1 MSKTVMR
8 AISLISVIAIIFT
21 MLPTAF
27 TAFAAETKVQ
37 IENADALATK
47 KDITIGDGYKVR
59 AEDYWCMI
67 HTSDSMRAVYC
78 MEPGK
83 SVESGDKYNEDAANN
98 YLKKVRNPI
107 LDATEIQSL
116 IGRVFLY
123 AYTGKL
129 DTVDSYYRYAA
140 TQLLVW
146 EVLVGQRDIDFNRIS
161 NGYTS
166 VEKLL
171 DNFQNDYAAQIV
183 SGYYYEYEAAI
194 KNHVKSVSFGS
205 RSKSTALITAVKA
218 NSDNTYTFTDK
229 NKVLKDFDAS
239 VTDGSVISKS
249 GNTLKIKAENGKTAV
264 VTLVQ
269 NNVKESG
276 ELTGFLTLTN
286 DSKQT
291 LAELQADPRKYY
303 VAVKGV
309 ENGTL
314 EIVKTSEDGIV
325 ANISFTVTGN
335 GKTYNVETDKNGKI
349 YIPDLAAGEY
359 TVTEVVPVRYEKQQT
374 KKVTVSAG
382 KTASV
387 SFSNT
392 LKTGAIKINKQS
404 EDGVNGDRT
413 FTISGGGKTYTVTT
427 NDEGIAVLSDIP
439 VYDSN
444 NNKIVY
450 TISEKN
456 VPVKYVVPADQTA
469 TLTADVTTSKV
480 FKNTLKK
487 FTAEVIKKD
496 SENGDSQGNASLAGA
511 VYGLYRD
518 GELIDKYTTDEN
530 GYFKTKEY
538 VCGNYT
544 IQEISPSEGY
554 LLDETVYHVGAEPEN
569 YIIENNSIE
578 LTVFEDIIKG
588 KISIIKHSDDGTT
601 QIETPEAGAEFEV
614 YLKSAESYEN
624 AKESE
629 KDYLVCD
636 ENGCAQTKPLPYG
649 TYTIHQTKGWEN
661 TEWIEDFDVIISE
674 NEKEY
679 FYLINDSVLSSLVKI
694 IKKDAETGNI
704 IPVSGIGFKIWD
716 CNNSCYVSQKINY
729 PSETVLDTFY
739 TDATGTLMLPNEL
752 VYEDYELHEV
762 QTAEG
767 YFLGNE
773 AVPFS
778 VDGKEEVITVEKF
791 NVPQKGRISVQK
803 TGDVFASADSASSAY
818 TDENG
823 NVIENPITYTPV
835 FSESGLANAVFQV
848 IASEDIITADGTVR
862 ANAGDIVAELVT
874 DENGYA
880 ETDLIYLGK
889 YEIKEIQAP
898 DGYFMNNEIQSVELT
913 YAGQEVEIRDTVNA
927 GFVNDYQKVEISLEK
942 IMENDDSFNIYGKDC
957 YTNVRFG
964 LFAAEDITAADGTV
978 IPADGLISEINLD
991 ENMTAKFDVQLPF
1004 SKYYVQEIATD
1015 EHYILNDEKYLV
1027 TFEYQGQDIQTVSID
1042 CGQFENILKRG
1053 TVKGLKVNEA
1063 NEPLESALFGLFA
1076 MDCTEFTEENALMT
1090 AKSDDM
1096 GCFSFTDIPFG
1107 EYVIR
1112 ELSAPDGY
1120 VLSKESYP
1128 VAVSENDEIIRI
1140 EIENKPVTV
1149 EISKRNAEG
1158 NELKGAQMQ
1167 LVDDKGTIVDEWT
1180 SDGTN
1185 HIVTKL
1191 PAGKYILKE
1200 TAAPEG
1206 YMLATDICFEVLVD
1220 GTVIVDGI
1228 ETTAV
1233 SENGNPLIVMI
1244 DEAVPKEIPQ
1254 DTPHTGDSRS
1264 NTAAWLM
1271 IAGGLAGLC
1280 ALLISHK
1287 IQKRKELERIRTE
1300 EIRKASEC
1308 PDFIEKNED

>member
-1 MSKTVMR
+1 MKKIRIR
-8 AISLISVIAIIFT
+8 ALSLITLFALFVT
-21 MLPTAF
+21 MLPTG
-27 TAFAAETKVQ
+27 FAVSAAYEAKIQ
-37 IENADALATK
+37 IENANELGIK
-47 KDITIGDGYKVR
+47 KDLIIGNGYRINK
-59 AEDYWCMI
+59 ADYWTMI
-67 HTSDSMRAVYC
+67 HTADSMKAVYC
-78 MEPGK
+78 LEAGAHV
-83 SVESGDKYNEDAANN
+83 SSGDSYTEDSAKEYLNN
-98 YLKKVRNPI
+98 VKNDTLNS
-107 LDATEIQSL
+107 DEIGIVL
-116 IGRVFLY
+116 GEVFLY
-123 AYTGKL
+123 AFTGELTSVEAYYKYT
-129 DTVDSYYRYAA
+129 A

-146 EVLVGQRDIDFNRIS
+146 EALVGQRDINFNRVD

-171 DNFQNDYAAQIV
+171 DNFQSDYAAQIV
-183 SGYYYEYEAAI
+183 SGYYYEYEADI
-194 KNHVKSVSFGS
+194 KEH
-205 RSKSTALITAVKA
+205 SKSISFAKSTTSSAKKNAVQA
-218 NSDNTYTFTDK
+218 NSDGTYTFTDK
-229 NKVLKDFDAS
+229 NNVLSDFDAA

-249 GNTLKIKAENGKTAV
+249 GNALKIKADSGKTAV
-264 VTLVQ
+264 VTLTQ

-276 ELTGFLTLTN
+276 ELTGFLTLTS

-291 LAELQADPRKYY
+291 LAELKADPRKYY
-303 VAVKGV
+303 AAVKGV

-314 EIVKTSEDGIV
+314 EIIKTSEDGIV
-325 ANISFTVTGN
+325 ADIEFIVLGN
-335 GKTYNVETDKNGKI
+335 GKTYKVKTDRNGKI
-349 YIPDLAAGEY
+349 NIPDLAAGEY
-359 TVTEVVPVRYEKQQT
+359 TVTEVVPARYEKQQT

-404 EDGVNGDRT
+404 EDGENGGRT

-427 NDEGIAVLSDIP
+427 NGEGTAVLSDIP
-439 VYDSN
+439 VYDKD
-444 NNKIVY
+444 NKKIAY

-469 TLTADVTTSKV
+469 TLTADSTASKT
-480 FKNTLKK
+480 FKNALKK

-496 SENGDSQGNASLAGA
+496 SENGDPQGNASLAGA

-518 GELIDKYTTDEN
+518 GELINTYTTDEK
-530 GYFKTKEY
+530 GYFKTREY

-554 LLDETVYHVGAEPEN
+554 RLDPTVYSIGAEAEN
-569 YIIENNSIE
+569 YTIESNLISVNV
-578 LTVFEDIIKG
+578 TEDVIKG

-614 YLKSAESYEN
+614 YLKSSGSYES
-624 AKESE
+624 AKDSE

-636 ENGCAQTKPLPYG
+636 ENDFAATKTLLYG
-649 TYTIHQTKGWEN
+649 TYTVHQTKGWEN

-674 NEKEY
+674 SEKEY
-679 FYLINDSVLSSLVKI
+679 FYLINDAVLTSYVRI
-694 IKKDAETGNI
+694 VKKDAETGNL
-704 IPVSGIGFKIWD
+704 IPVSGIGFKVWD
-716 CNNSCYVSQKINY
+716 CKNSRYVEQKINY
-729 PSETVLDTFY
+729 PSEMILDVFY
-739 TDATGTLMLPNEL
+739 TDESGTLTLPNEL
-752 VYEDYELHEV
+752 VYGDYKLHEV

-767 YFLGNE
+767 YFLGSE
-773 AVPFS
+773 AVPFT

-803 TGDVFASADSASSAY
+803 TGNTFVSAAVSSSAY

-823 NVIENPITYTPV
+823 NVIESPVTYTPV
-835 FSESGLANAVFQV
+835 FSESGLANAVFQI
-848 IASEDIITADGTVR
+848 IAGEDIITADGTVR
-862 ANAGDIVAELVT
+862 ANAGDIVAEIAT

-880 ETDLIYLGK
+880 ETDPLYLGK

-898 DGYFMNNEIQSVELT
+898 DGYVLNGESQFIELT
-913 YAGQEVEIRDTVNA
+913 YAGQEVEIRDTVNIS
-927 GFVNDYQKVEISLEK
+927 FVNEYQRAEISLEK
-942 IMENDDSFNIYGKDC
+942 IMENDESFNIYGKDC

-964 LFAAEDITAADGTV
+964 LFAAEDLTAADGTV
-978 IPADGLISEINLD
+978 IPADGLISEISLD
-991 ENMTAKFDVQLPF
+991 ENMTVKFDVQLPF
-1004 SKYYVQEIATD
+1004 GKYYVQEIGTD
-1015 EHYILNDEKYLV
+1015 EHYVLNGEKYLV

-1042 CGQFENILKRG
+1042 CGTFENRLKRG
-1053 TVKGLKVNEA
+1053 KIEGIKTNESGG
-1063 NEPLESALFGLFA
+1063 PLENALFGLFA

-1090 AKSDDM
+1090 AKSDDK
-1096 GCFSFTDIPFG
+1096 GCFSFADIPFG

-1120 VLSKESYP
+1120 ILSDESYP
-1128 VAVSENDEIIRI
+1128 VTISENDEIIRI

-1149 EISKRNAEG
+1149 EIPKRDADG

-1167 LVDDKGTIVDEWT
+1167 LLNSNGKVIEQWV

-1185 HIVTKL
+1185 HIVAKL
-1191 PAGKYILKE
+1191 SAGKYILKE

-1206 YMLATDICFEVLVD
+1206 YILATDICFEVLND
-1220 GTVIVDGI
+1220 GTVKVDGA

-1244 DEAVPKEIPQ
+1244 DEAEQKELPQ

-1271 IAGGLAGLC
+1271 IAGGLSGLC
-1280 ALLISHK
+1280 AMLVSCK
-1287 IQKRKELERIRTE
+1287 IRKRKELERIRTE

-1308 PDFIEKNED
+1308 PDFIDKD

>member
-1 MSKTVMR
+1 MKKIRIR
-8 AISLISVIAIIFT
+8 ALSLITLFALFVT
-21 MLPTAF
+21 MLPTG
-27 TAFAAETKVQ
+27 FAVSAAYETKIQ
-37 IENADALATK
+37 IENANELGIK
-47 KDITIGDGYKVR
+47 KDLIIGNGYRINK
-59 AEDYWCMI
+59 ADYWTMI
-67 HTSDSMRAVYC
+67 HTADSMKAVYC
-78 MEPGK
+78 LEAGAHV
-83 SVESGDKYNEDAANN
+83 SSGDSYTEDSAKEYLNN
-98 YLKKVRNPI
+98 VKNDTLNS
-107 LDATEIQSL
+107 DEIGIVL
-116 IGRVFLY
+116 GEVFLY
-123 AYTGKL
+123 AFTGELTSVEAYYKYT
-129 DTVDSYYRYAA
+129 A

-146 EVLVGQRDIDFNRIS
+146 EALVGQRDINFNRVD

-171 DNFQNDYAAQIV
+171 DNFQSDYAAQIV
-183 SGYYYEYEAAI
+183 SGYYYEYEADI
-194 KNHVKSVSFGS
+194 KEH
-205 RSKSTALITAVKA
+205 SKSISFAKSTTSSAKKNAVQA
-218 NSDNTYTFTDK
+218 NSDGTYTFTDK
-229 NKVLKDFDAS
+229 NNVLSDFDAA

-249 GNTLKIKAENGKTAV
+249 GNALKIKADSGKTAV
-264 VTLVQ
+264 VTLTQ

-276 ELTGFLTLTN
+276 ELTGFLTLTS

-291 LAELQADPRKYY
+291 LAELKADPRKYY
-303 VAVKGV
+303 AAVKGV

-314 EIVKTSEDGIV
+314 EIIKTSEDGIV
-325 ANISFTVTGN
+325 ADIEFIVLGN
-335 GKTYNVETDKNGKI
+335 GKTYKVKTDRNGKI
-349 YIPDLAAGEY
+349 NIPDLAAGEY
-359 TVTEVVPVRYEKQQT
+359 TVTEVVPARYEKQQT

-404 EDGVNGDRT
+404 EDGENGGRT

-427 NDEGIAVLSDIP
+427 NGEGTAVLSDIP
-439 VYDSN
+439 VYDKD
-444 NNKIVY
+444 NKKIAY

-469 TLTADVTTSKV
+469 TLTADSTASKT
-480 FKNTLKK
+480 FKNALKK

-496 SENGDSQGNASLAGA
+496 SENGDPQGNASLAGA

-518 GELIDKYTTDEN
+518 GELIDTYTTDEK
-530 GYFKTKEY
+530 GYFKTREY

-554 LLDETVYHVGAEPEN
+554 RLDPTVYSVGAEAEN

-614 YLKSAESYEN
+614 YLKSSGSYES
-624 AKESE
+624 AKDSE
-629 KDYLVCD
+629 RDYLVCD
-636 ENGCAQTKPLPYG
+636 ENGFAATKTLPYG
-649 TYTIHQTKGWEN
+649 TYTVHQTKGWEN

-679 FYLINDSVLSSLVKI
+679 FYLINDAVLTSYVRI
-694 IKKDAETGNI
+694 VKKDAETGNL
-704 IPVSGIGFKIWD
+704 IPVSGIGFKVWD
-716 CNNSCYVSQKINY
+716 CKNSRYVEQKINY
-729 PSETVLDTFY
+729 PTEMILDVFY
-739 TDATGTLMLPNEL
+739 TDESGTLTLPNEL
-752 VYEDYELHEV
+752 VYGDYELHEV

-767 YFLGNE
+767 YFLGSE
-773 AVPFS
+773 AVPFT

-803 TGDVFASADSASSAY
+803 TGNTFVSAAVSSSAY

-823 NVIENPITYTPV
+823 NVIESPVTYTPV
-835 FSESGLANAVFQV
+835 FSESGLANAVFQI
-848 IASEDIITADGTVR
+848 IAGEDIITADGTVR
-862 ANAGDIVAELVT
+862 ANAGDIVAEIAT

-880 ETDLIYLGK
+880 ETDPLYLGK

-898 DGYFMNNEIQSVELT
+898 DGYVLNGESQFIELT

-927 GFVNDYQKVEISLEK
+927 EFFNEYQGVEITLSKL
-942 IMENDDSFNIYGKDC
+942 MEQDELFNIGNSDE

-964 LFAAEDITAADGTV
+964 LFAAEDLTAADGTV
-978 IPADGLISEINLD
+978 IPADGLISEISLD

-1004 SKYYVQEIATD
+1004 GKYYVQEIGTD
-1015 EHYILNDEKYLV
+1015 EHYVLNGEKYLV

-1042 CGQFENILKRG
+1042 CGTFENRLKRG
-1053 TVKGLKVNEA
+1053 KIEGIKTNESGG
-1063 NEPLESALFGLFA
+1063 PLENALFGLFA

-1090 AKSDDM
+1090 AKSDDK
-1096 GCFSFTDIPFG
+1096 GCFSFADIPFG

-1120 VLSKESYP
+1120 ILSDESYP
-1128 VAVSENDEIIRI
+1128 VTVSENDEIIRI

-1149 EISKRNAEG
+1149 EISKRDADG

-1167 LVDDKGTIVDEWT
+1167 LLDDKGTVVDEWT

-1185 HIVTKL
+1185 PVSYTHLTL
-1191 PAGKYILKE
+1191 PTILR
-1200 TAAPEG
+1200 
-1206 YMLATDICFEVLVD
+1206 V
-1220 GTVIVDGI
+1220 
-1228 ETTAV
+1228 
-1233 SENGNPLIVMI
+1233 
-1244 DEAVPKEIPQ
+1244 
-1254 DTPHTGDSRS
+1254 
-1264 NTAAWLM
+1264 
-1271 IAGGLAGLC
+1271 
-1280 ALLISHK
+1280 
-1287 IQKRKELERIRTE
+1287 
-1300 EIRKASEC
+1300 
-1308 PDFIEKNED
+1308 

>member
-1 MSKTVMR
+1 MKKIRIR
-8 AISLISVIAIIFT
+8 ALSLITLFALLVT
-21 MLPTAF
+21 MLPTG
-27 TAFAAETKVQ
+27 FAVSAAYETKIQ
-37 IENADALATK
+37 IENANELGIK
-47 KDITIGDGYKVR
+47 KDLIIGNGYRINK
-59 AEDYWCMI
+59 ADYWTMI
-67 HTSDSMRAVYC
+67 HTVDSMKAVYC
-78 MEPGK
+78 LEAGAHV
-83 SVESGDKYNEDAANN
+83 SSGDSYTEDSANKYLESLATAE
-98 YLKKVRNPI
+98 
-107 LDATEIQSL
+107 LDADDIRNL

-123 AYTGKL
+123 AFTGELTSVEAYYKYT
-129 DTVDSYYRYAA
+129 A

-146 EVLVGQRDIDFNRIS
+146 EALVGQRDINFNRVD

-171 DNFQNDYAAQIV
+171 DNFQSDYAAQIV
-183 SGYYYEYEAAI
+183 SGYYYEYEADI
-194 KNHVKSVSFGS
+194 KEH
-205 RSKSTALITAVKA
+205 SKSISFAKSTTSSAKKNAVQA
-218 NSDNTYTFTDK
+218 NSDGTYTFTDK
-229 NKVLKDFDAS
+229 NNVLSDFDAA

-249 GNTLKIKAENGKTAV
+249 GNALKIKADSGKTAV
-264 VTLVQ
+264 VTLTQ

-276 ELTGFLTLTN
+276 ELTGFLTLTS

-291 LAELQADPRKYY
+291 LAELKADPRKYY
-303 VAVKGV
+303 AAVKGV

-314 EIVKTSEDGIV
+314 EIIKTSEDGIV
-325 ANISFTVTGN
+325 ADIEFIVLGN
-335 GKTYNVETDKNGKI
+335 GKTYKVKTDRNGKI
-349 YIPDLAAGEY
+349 NIPDLAAGEY
-359 TVTEVVPVRYEKQQT
+359 TVTEVVPARYEKQQT

-404 EDGVNGDRT
+404 EDGENGGRT

-427 NDEGIAVLSDIP
+427 NGEGTAVLSDIP
-439 VYDSN
+439 VYDKD
-444 NNKIVY
+444 NKKIAY

-469 TLTADVTTSKV
+469 TLTADSTASKT
-480 FKNTLKK
+480 FKNALKK

-496 SENGDSQGNASLAGA
+496 SENGDLQGNASLAGA

-518 GELIDKYTTDEN
+518 GELINTYTTDEK
-530 GYFKTKEY
+530 GYFKTREY

-554 LLDETVYHVGAEPEN
+554 RLDPTVYSIGAEAEN
-569 YIIENNSIE
+569 YTIESNLISVNV
-578 LTVFEDIIKG
+578 TEDVIKG

-614 YLKSAESYEN
+614 YLKSSGSYES
-624 AKESE
+624 AKDSE
-629 KDYLVCD
+629 RDYLVCD
-636 ENGCAQTKPLPYG
+636 ENGFAATKTLPYG
-649 TYTIHQTKGWEN
+649 TYTVHQTKGWEN

-674 NEKEY
+674 SEKEY
-679 FYLINDSVLSSLVKI
+679 FYLINDAVLTSYVRI
-694 IKKDAETGNI
+694 VKKDAETGNL
-704 IPVSGIGFKIWD
+704 IPVSGIGFKVWD
-716 CNNSCYVSQKINY
+716 CKNSRYVEQKINY
-729 PSETVLDTFY
+729 PSEMILDVFY
-739 TDATGTLMLPNEL
+739 TDESGTLTLPNEL
-752 VYEDYELHEV
+752 VYGDYKLHEV

-767 YFLGNE
+767 YFLGSE
-773 AVPFS
+773 AVPFT

-803 TGDVFASADSASSAY
+803 TGNTFVSAAVSSSAY

-823 NVIENPITYTPV
+823 NVIESPVTYTPV
-835 FSESGLANAVFQV
+835 FSESGLANAVFQI
-848 IASEDIITADGTVR
+848 IAGEDIITADGTVR
-862 ANAGDIVAELVT
+862 ANAGDIVAEIAT

-880 ETDLIYLGK
+880 ETDPLYLGK

-898 DGYFMNNEIQSVELT
+898 DGYVLNGESQFIELT
-913 YAGQEVEIRDTVNA
+913 YAGQEVEIRDTVNIS
-927 GFVNDYQKVEISLEK
+927 FVNEYQRAEISLEK
-942 IMENDDSFNIYGKDC
+942 IMENDESFNIYGKDC

-964 LFAAEDITAADGTV
+964 LFAAEDLTAADGTV
-978 IPADGLISEINLD
+978 IPADGLISEISLD
-991 ENMTAKFDVQLPF
+991 ENMTVKFDVQLPF
-1004 SKYYVQEIATD
+1004 GKYYVQEIGTD
-1015 EHYILNDEKYLV
+1015 EHYVLNGEKYLV

-1042 CGQFENILKRG
+1042 CGTFENRLKRG
-1053 TVKGLKVNEA
+1053 KIEGIKTNESGG
-1063 NEPLESALFGLFA
+1063 PLENALFGLFA

-1090 AKSDDM
+1090 AKSDDK
-1096 GCFSFTDIPFG
+1096 GCFSFADIPFG

-1120 VLSKESYP
+1120 ILSDESYP
-1128 VAVSENDEIIRI
+1128 VTISENDEIIRI

-1149 EISKRNAEG
+1149 EISKRDADG

-1167 LVDDKGTIVDEWT
+1167 LLNSNGKVIEQWV

-1185 HIVTKL
+1185 HIVAKL
-1191 PAGKYILKE
+1191 SAGKYILKE

-1206 YMLATDICFEVLVD
+1206 YILATDICFEVLND
-1220 GTVIVDGI
+1220 GTVTVDGA

-1244 DEAVPKEIPQ
+1244 DEAEQKEMPQ

-1271 IAGGLAGLC
+1271 IAGGLSGLC
-1280 ALLISHK
+1280 AMLVSCK
-1287 IQKRKELERIRTE
+1287 IRKRKELERIRTE

-1308 PDFIEKNED
+1308 PDFIDKD

>member
-1 MSKTVMR
+1 MKKIRIR
-8 AISLISVIAIIFT
+8 ALSLITLFALLVT
-21 MLPTAF
+21 MLPTG
-27 TAFAAETKVQ
+27 FAVSAAYETKIQ
-37 IENADALATK
+37 IENANELGIK
-47 KDITIGDGYKVR
+47 KDLIIGNGYRINK
-59 AEDYWCMI
+59 ADYWTMI
-67 HTSDSMRAVYC
+67 HTVDSMKAVYC
-78 MEPGK
+78 LEAGAHV
-83 SVESGDKYNEDAANN
+83 SSGDSYTEDSAKEYLNN
-98 YLKKVRNPI
+98 VKNDTLNS
-107 LDATEIQSL
+107 DEIGIVL
-116 IGRVFLY
+116 GEVFLY
-123 AYTGKL
+123 AFTGELTSVEAYYKYT
-129 DTVDSYYRYAA
+129 A

-146 EVLVGQRDIDFNRIS
+146 EALVGQRDINFNRVD

-171 DNFQNDYAAQIV
+171 DNFQSDYAAQIV
-183 SGYYYEYEAAI
+183 SGYYYEYEADI
-194 KNHVKSVSFGS
+194 KEH
-205 RSKSTALITAVKA
+205 SKSISFAKSTTSSAKKNAVQA
-218 NSDNTYTFTDK
+218 NSDGTYTFTDK
-229 NKVLKDFDAS
+229 NNVLSDFDAA

-249 GNTLKIKAENGKTAV
+249 GNALKIKADSGKTAV
-264 VTLVQ
+264 VTLTQ

-276 ELTGFLTLTN
+276 ELTGFLTLTS

-291 LAELQADPRKYY
+291 LAELKADPRKYY
-303 VAVKGV
+303 AAVKGV

-314 EIVKTSEDGIV
+314 EIIKTSEDGIV
-325 ANISFTVTGN
+325 ADIEFIVLGN
-335 GKTYNVETDKNGKI
+335 GKTYKVKTDRNGKI
-349 YIPDLAAGEY
+349 NIPDLAAGEY
-359 TVTEVVPVRYEKQQT
+359 TVTEVVPARYEKQQT

-404 EDGVNGDRT
+404 EDGENGGRT

-427 NDEGIAVLSDIP
+427 NGEGTAVLSDIP
-439 VYDSN
+439 VYDKD
-444 NNKIVY
+444 NKKIAY

-469 TLTADVTTSKV
+469 TLTADSTASKT
-480 FKNTLKK
+480 FKNALKK

-496 SENGDSQGNASLAGA
+496 SENGDPQGNASLAGA

-518 GELIDKYTTDEN
+518 GELIDTYTTDEK
-530 GYFKTKEY
+530 GYFKTREY

-554 LLDETVYHVGAEPEN
+554 RLDPTVYSVGAEAEN

-614 YLKSAESYEN
+614 YLKSSGSYES
-624 AKESE
+624 AKDSE

-636 ENGCAQTKPLPYG
+636 ENDFAATKTLLYG
-649 TYTIHQTKGWEN
+649 TYTVHQTKGWEN

-674 NEKEY
+674 SEKEY
-679 FYLINDSVLSSLVKI
+679 FYLINDAVLTSYVRI
-694 IKKDAETGNI
+694 VKKDAETGNL
-704 IPVSGIGFKIWD
+704 IPVSGIGFKVWD
-716 CNNSCYVSQKINY
+716 CKNSRYVEQKINY
-729 PSETVLDTFY
+729 PTEMILDVFY
-739 TDATGTLMLPNEL
+739 TDESGTLTLPNEL
-752 VYEDYELHEV
+752 VYGDYELHEV

-767 YFLGNE
+767 YFLGSE
-773 AVPFS
+773 AVPFT

-803 TGDVFASADSASSAY
+803 TGNTFVSAAVSSSAY

-823 NVIENPITYTPV
+823 NVIESPVTYTPV
-835 FSESGLANAVFQV
+835 FSESGLANAVFQI
-848 IASEDIITADGTVR
+848 IAGEDIITADGTVR
-862 ANAGDIVAELVT
+862 ANAGDIVAEIAT

-880 ETDLIYLGK
+880 ETDPLYLGK

-898 DGYFMNNEIQSVELT
+898 DGYVLNGESQFIELT

-927 GFVNDYQKVEISLEK
+927 EFFNEYQGVEITLSKL
-942 IMENDDSFNIYGKDC
+942 MEQDELFNIGNSDE

-964 LFAAEDITAADGTV
+964 LFAAEDLTAADGTV
-978 IPADGLISEINLD
+978 IPADGLISEISLD

-1004 SKYYVQEIATD
+1004 GKYYVQEIGTD
-1015 EHYILNDEKYLV
+1015 EHYVLNGEKYLV

-1042 CGQFENILKRG
+1042 CGTFENRLKRG
-1053 TVKGLKVNEA
+1053 KIEGIKTNESGG
-1063 NEPLESALFGLFA
+1063 PLENALFGLFA

-1090 AKSDDM
+1090 AKSDDK
-1096 GCFSFTDIPFG
+1096 GCFSFADIPFG

-1120 VLSKESYP
+1120 ILSDESYP
-1128 VAVSENDEIIRI
+1128 VTISENDEIIRI

-1149 EISKRNAEG
+1149 EIPKRDADG

-1167 LVDDKGTIVDEWT
+1167 LLNSNGKVIEQWV

-1185 HIVTKL
+1185 HIVAKL
-1191 PAGKYILKE
+1191 SAGKYILKE

-1206 YMLATDICFEVLVD
+1206 YILATDICFEVLND
-1220 GTVIVDGI
+1220 GTVKVDGA

-1244 DEAVPKEIPQ
+1244 DEAEQKELPQ

-1271 IAGGLAGLC
+1271 IAGGLSGLC
-1280 ALLISHK
+1280 AMLVSCK
-1287 IQKRKELERIRTE
+1287 IRKRKELERIRTE

-1308 PDFIEKNED
+1308 PDFIDKD

>member
-1 MSKTVMR
+1 MKKIRIR
-8 AISLISVIAIIFT
+8 ALSLITLFALLVT
-21 MLPTAF
+21 MLPTG
-27 TAFAAETKVQ
+27 FAVSAAYETKIQ
-37 IENADALATK
+37 IENANELGIK
-47 KDITIGDGYKVR
+47 KDLIIGNGYRINK
-59 AEDYWCMI
+59 ADYWTMI
-67 HTSDSMRAVYC
+67 HTVDSMKAVYC
-78 MEPGK
+78 LEAGAHV
-83 SVESGDKYNEDAANN
+83 SSGDSYTEDSANKYLESLATAE
-98 YLKKVRNPI
+98 
-107 LDATEIQSL
+107 LDADDIRNL

-123 AYTGKL
+123 AFTGELTSVEAYYKYT
-129 DTVDSYYRYAA
+129 A

-146 EVLVGQRDIDFNRIS
+146 EALVGQRDINFNRVD

-171 DNFQNDYAAQIV
+171 DNFQSDYAAQIV
-183 SGYYYEYEAAI
+183 SGYYYEYEADI
-194 KNHVKSVSFGS
+194 KEH
-205 RSKSTALITAVKA
+205 SKSISFAKSTTSSAKKNAVQA
-218 NSDNTYTFTDK
+218 NSDGTYTFTDK
-229 NKVLKDFDAS
+229 NNVLSDFDAA

-249 GNTLKIKAENGKTAV
+249 GNALKIKADSGKTAV
-264 VTLVQ
+264 VTLTQ

-276 ELTGFLTLTN
+276 ELTGFLTLTS

-291 LAELQADPRKYY
+291 LAELKADPRKYY
-303 VAVKGV
+303 AAVKGV

-314 EIVKTSEDGIV
+314 EIIKTSEDGIV
-325 ANISFTVTGN
+325 ADIEFIVLGN
-335 GKTYNVETDKNGKI
+335 GKTYKVKTDRNGKI
-349 YIPDLAAGEY
+349 NIPDLAAGEY
-359 TVTEVVPVRYEKQQT
+359 TVTEVVPARYEKQQT

-404 EDGVNGDRT
+404 EDGENGGRT

-427 NDEGIAVLSDIP
+427 NGEGTAVLSDIP
-439 VYDSN
+439 VYDKD
-444 NNKIVY
+444 NKKIAY

-469 TLTADVTTSKV
+469 TLTADSTASKT
-480 FKNTLKK
+480 FKNALKK

-496 SENGDSQGNASLAGA
+496 SENGDPQGNASLAGA

-518 GELIDKYTTDEN
+518 GELINTYTTDEK
-530 GYFKTKEY
+530 GYFKTREY

-554 LLDETVYHVGAEPEN
+554 RLDPTVYSIGAEAEN
-569 YIIENNSIE
+569 YTIESNLISVNV
-578 LTVFEDIIKG
+578 TEDVIKG

-614 YLKSAESYEN
+614 YLKSSGSYES
-624 AKESE
+624 AKDSE

-636 ENGCAQTKPLPYG
+636 ENDFAATKTLLYG
-649 TYTIHQTKGWEN
+649 TYTVHQTKGWEN

-674 NEKEY
+674 SEKEY
-679 FYLINDSVLSSLVKI
+679 FYLINDAVLTSYVRI
-694 IKKDAETGNI
+694 VKKDAETGNL
-704 IPVSGIGFKIWD
+704 IPVSGIGFKVWD
-716 CNNSCYVSQKINY
+716 CKNSRYVEQKINY
-729 PSETVLDTFY
+729 PTEMILDVFY
-739 TDATGTLMLPNEL
+739 TDESGTLTLPNEL
-752 VYEDYELHEV
+752 VYGDYELHEV

-767 YFLGNE
+767 YFLGSE
-773 AVPFS
+773 AVPFT

-803 TGDVFASADSASSAY
+803 TGNTFVSAAVSSSAY

-823 NVIENPITYTPV
+823 NVIESPVTYTPV
-835 FSESGLANAVFQV
+835 FSESGLANAVFQI
-848 IASEDIITADGTVR
+848 IAGEDIITADGTVR
-862 ANAGDIVAELVT
+862 ANAGDIVAEIAT

-880 ETDLIYLGK
+880 ETDPLYLGK

-898 DGYFMNNEIQSVELT
+898 DGYVLNGESQFIELT

-927 GFVNDYQKVEISLEK
+927 EFFNEYQGVEITLSKL
-942 IMENDDSFNIYGKDC
+942 MEQDELFNIGNSDE

-964 LFAAEDITAADGTV
+964 LFAAEDLTAADGTV
-978 IPADGLISEINLD
+978 IPADGLISEISLD

-1004 SKYYVQEIATD
+1004 GKYYVQEIGTD
-1015 EHYILNDEKYLV
+1015 EHYVLNGEKYLV

-1042 CGQFENILKRG
+1042 CGTFENRLKRG
-1053 TVKGLKVNEA
+1053 KIEGIKTNESGG
-1063 NEPLESALFGLFA
+1063 PLENALFGLFA

-1090 AKSDDM
+1090 AKSDDK
-1096 GCFSFTDIPFG
+1096 GCFSFADIPFG

-1120 VLSKESYP
+1120 ILSDESYP
-1128 VAVSENDEIIRI
+1128 VTVSENDEIIRI

-1149 EISKRNAEG
+1149 EISKRDADG

-1167 LVDDKGTIVDEWT
+1167 LLDDKGTVVDEWT

-1185 HIVTKL
+1185 HIVAKHS
-1191 PAGKYILKE
+1191 AGKYILKE

-1206 YMLATDICFEVLVD
+1206 YILATDICFEVLND
-1220 GTVIVDGI
+1220 GTVTVDGA

-1244 DEAVPKEIPQ
+1244 DEAEQKEMPQ

-1271 IAGGLAGLC
+1271 IAGGLSGLC
-1280 ALLISHK
+1280 AMLVSCK
-1287 IQKRKELERIRTE
+1287 IRKRKELERIRTE

-1308 PDFIEKNED
+1308 PDFIDKD

>member
-1 MSKTVMR
+1 
-8 AISLISVIAIIFT
+8 
-21 MLPTAF
+21 
-27 TAFAAETKVQ
+27 
-37 IENADALATK
+37 
-47 KDITIGDGYKVR
+47 
-59 AEDYWCMI
+59 MI
-67 HTSDSMRAVYC
+67 HTVDSMKAVYC
-78 MEPGK
+78 LEAGAHV
-83 SVESGDKYNEDAANN
+83 SSGDSYTEDSANKYLESLATAE
-98 YLKKVRNPI
+98 
-107 LDATEIQSL
+107 LDADDIRNL

-123 AYTGKL
+123 AFTGELTSVEAYYKYT
-129 DTVDSYYRYAA
+129 A

-146 EVLVGQRDIDFNRIS
+146 EALVGQRDINFNRVD

-171 DNFQNDYAAQIV
+171 DNFQSDYAAQIV
-183 SGYYYEYEAAI
+183 SGYYYEYEADI
-194 KNHVKSVSFGS
+194 KEH
-205 RSKSTALITAVKA
+205 SKSISFAKSTTSSAKKNAVQA
-218 NSDNTYTFTDK
+218 NSDGTYTFTDK
-229 NKVLKDFDAS
+229 NNVLSDFDAA

-249 GNTLKIKAENGKTAV
+249 GNALKIKADSGKTAV
-264 VTLVQ
+264 VTLTQ

-276 ELTGFLTLTN
+276 ELTGFLTLTS

-291 LAELQADPRKYY
+291 LAELKADPRKYY
-303 VAVKGV
+303 AAVKGV

-314 EIVKTSEDGIV
+314 EIIKTSEDGIV
-325 ANISFTVTGN
+325 ADIEFIVLGN
-335 GKTYNVETDKNGKI
+335 GKTYKVKTDRNGKI
-349 YIPDLAAGEY
+349 NIPDLAAGEY
-359 TVTEVVPVRYEKQQT
+359 TVTEVVPARYEKQQT

-404 EDGVNGDRT
+404 EDGENGGRT

-427 NDEGIAVLSDIP
+427 NGEGTAVLSDIP
-439 VYDSN
+439 VYDKD
-444 NNKIVY
+444 NKKIAY

-469 TLTADVTTSKV
+469 TLTADSTASKT
-480 FKNTLKK
+480 FKNALKK

-496 SENGDSQGNASLAGA
+496 SENGDLQGNASLAGA

-518 GELIDKYTTDEN
+518 GELINTYTTDEK
-530 GYFKTKEY
+530 GYFKTREY

-554 LLDETVYHVGAEPEN
+554 RLDPTVYSIGAEAEN
-569 YIIENNSIE
+569 YTIESNLISVNV
-578 LTVFEDIIKG
+578 TEDVIKG

-614 YLKSAESYEN
+614 YLKSSGSYES
-624 AKESE
+624 AKDSE

-636 ENGCAQTKPLPYG
+636 ENDFAATKTLLYG
-649 TYTIHQTKGWEN
+649 TYTVHQTKGWEN

-674 NEKEY
+674 SEKEY
-679 FYLINDSVLSSLVKI
+679 FYLINDAVLTSYVRI
-694 IKKDAETGNI
+694 VKKDAETGNL
-704 IPVSGIGFKIWD
+704 IPVSGIGFKVWD
-716 CNNSCYVSQKINY
+716 CKNSRYVEQKINY
-729 PSETVLDTFY
+729 PSEMILDVFY
-739 TDATGTLMLPNEL
+739 TDESGTLTLPNEL
-752 VYEDYELHEV
+752 VYGDYKLHEV

-767 YFLGNE
+767 YFLGSE
-773 AVPFS
+773 AVPFT

-803 TGDVFASADSASSAY
+803 TGNTFVSAAVSSSAY

-823 NVIENPITYTPV
+823 NVIESPVTYTPV
-835 FSESGLANAVFQV
+835 FSESGLANAVFQI
-848 IASEDIITADGTVR
+848 IAGEDIITADGTVR
-862 ANAGDIVAELVT
+862 ANAGDIVAEIAT

-880 ETDLIYLGK
+880 ETDPLYLGK

-898 DGYFMNNEIQSVELT
+898 DGYVLNGESQFIELT

-927 GFVNDYQKVEISLEK
+927 EFFNEYQGVEITLSKL
-942 IMENDDSFNIYGKDC
+942 MEQDELFNIGNSDE

-964 LFAAEDITAADGTV
+964 LFAAEDLTAADGTV
-978 IPADGLISEINLD
+978 IPADGLISEISLD

-1004 SKYYVQEIATD
+1004 GKYYVQEIGTD
-1015 EHYILNDEKYLV
+1015 EHYVLNGEKYLV

-1042 CGQFENILKRG
+1042 CGTFENRLKRG
-1053 TVKGLKVNEA
+1053 KIEGIKTNESGG
-1063 NEPLESALFGLFA
+1063 PLENALFGLFA

-1090 AKSDDM
+1090 AKSDDK
-1096 GCFSFTDIPFG
+1096 GCFSFADIPFG

-1120 VLSKESYP
+1120 ILSDESYP
-1128 VAVSENDEIIRI
+1128 VTISENDEIIRI

-1149 EISKRNAEG
+1149 EISKRDADG

-1167 LVDDKGTIVDEWT
+1167 LLNSNGKVIEQWV

-1185 HIVTKL
+1185 HIVAKL
-1191 PAGKYILKE
+1191 SAGKYILKE

-1206 YMLATDICFEVLVD
+1206 YILATDICFEVLND
-1220 GTVIVDGI
+1220 GTVKVDGA

-1244 DEAVPKEIPQ
+1244 DEAEQKELPQ

-1271 IAGGLAGLC
+1271 IAGGLSGLC
-1280 ALLISHK
+1280 AMLVSCK
-1287 IQKRKELERIRTE
+1287 IRKRKELERIRTE

-1308 PDFIEKNED
+1308 PDFIDKD

>member
-1 MSKTVMR
+1 MKKIRIR
-8 AISLISVIAIIFT
+8 ALSLITLFALFVT
-21 MLPTAF
+21 MLPTG
-27 TAFAAETKVQ
+27 FAVSAAYETKIQ
-37 IENADALATK
+37 IENANELGIK
-47 KDITIGDGYKVR
+47 KDLIIGNGYRINK
-59 AEDYWCMI
+59 ADYWTMI
-67 HTSDSMRAVYC
+67 HTADSMKAVYC
-78 MEPGK
+78 LEAGAHV
-83 SVESGDKYNEDAANN
+83 SSGDSYTEDSAKEYLNN
-98 YLKKVRNPI
+98 VKNDTLNS
-107 LDATEIQSL
+107 DEIGIVL
-116 IGRVFLY
+116 GEVFLY
-123 AYTGKL
+123 AFTGELTSVEAYYKYT
-129 DTVDSYYRYAA
+129 A

-146 EVLVGQRDIDFNRIS
+146 EALVGQRDINFNRVD

-171 DNFQNDYAAQIV
+171 DNFQSDYAAQIV
-183 SGYYYEYEAAI
+183 SGYYYEYEADI
-194 KNHVKSVSFGS
+194 KEH
-205 RSKSTALITAVKA
+205 SKSISFAKSTTSSAKKNAVQA
-218 NSDNTYTFTDK
+218 NSDGTYTFTDK
-229 NKVLKDFDAS
+229 NNVLSDFDAA

-249 GNTLKIKAENGKTAV
+249 GNALKIKADSGKTAV
-264 VTLVQ
+264 VTLTQ

-276 ELTGFLTLTN
+276 ELTGFLTLTS

-291 LAELQADPRKYY
+291 LAELKADPRKYY
-303 VAVKGV
+303 AAVKGV

-314 EIVKTSEDGIV
+314 EIIKTSEDGIV
-325 ANISFTVTGN
+325 ADIEFIVLGN
-335 GKTYNVETDKNGKI
+335 GKTYKVKTDRNGKI
-349 YIPDLAAGEY
+349 NIPDLAAGEY
-359 TVTEVVPVRYEKQQT
+359 TVTEVVPARYEKQQT

-404 EDGVNGDRT
+404 EDGENGGRT

-427 NDEGIAVLSDIP
+427 NGEGTAVLSDIP
-439 VYDSN
+439 VYDKD
-444 NNKIVY
+444 NKKIAY

-469 TLTADVTTSKV
+469 TLTADSTASKT
-480 FKNTLKK
+480 FKNALKK

-496 SENGDSQGNASLAGA
+496 SENGDLQGNASLAGA

-518 GELIDKYTTDEN
+518 GELIDTYTTDEK
-530 GYFKTKEY
+530 GYFKTREY

-554 LLDETVYHVGAEPEN
+554 RLDPTVYSVGAEAEN

-614 YLKSAESYEN
+614 YLKSSGSYES
-624 AKESE
+624 AKDSE
-629 KDYLVCD
+629 RDYLVCD
-636 ENGCAQTKPLPYG
+636 ENGFAATKTLPYG
-649 TYTIHQTKGWEN
+649 TYTVHQTKGWEN

-679 FYLINDSVLSSLVKI
+679 FYLINDAVLTSYVRI
-694 IKKDAETGNI
+694 VKKDAETGNL
-704 IPVSGIGFKIWD
+704 IPVSGIGFKVWD
-716 CNNSCYVSQKINY
+716 CKNSRYVEQKINY
-729 PSETVLDTFY
+729 PTEMILDVFY
-739 TDATGTLMLPNEL
+739 TDESGTLTLPNEL
-752 VYEDYELHEV
+752 VYGDYKLHEV

-767 YFLGNE
+767 YFLGSE
-773 AVPFS
+773 AVPFT

-791 NVPQKGRISVQK
+791 NKAQKGKISVQK
-803 TGDVFASADSASSAY
+803 TGDIFAGVNIASSAY
-818 TDENG
+818 ADENG
-823 NVIENPITYTPV
+823 NVIESPVTYTPV
-835 FSESGLANAVFQV
+835 FSESGLANAVFQI

-862 ANAGDIVAELVT
+862 ANAGDIVAEIAT

-880 ETDLIYLGK
+880 ETDPLYLGK

-898 DGYFMNNEIQSVELT
+898 DGYVLNGESQFIELT
-913 YAGQEVEIRDTVNA
+913 YAGQEVEIRDTVNIS
-927 GFVNDYQKVEISLEK
+927 FVNEYQRAEISLEK
-942 IMENDDSFNIYGKDC
+942 IMENDESFNIYGKDC

-964 LFAAEDITAADGTV
+964 LFAAEDLTAADGTV
-978 IPADGLISEINLD
+978 IPADGLISEISLD

-1004 SKYYVQEIATD
+1004 GKYYVQEIGTD
-1015 EHYILNDEKYLV
+1015 EHYVLNGEKYLV

-1042 CGQFENILKRG
+1042 CGTFENRLKRG
-1053 TVKGLKVNEA
+1053 KIEGIKTNESGG
-1063 NEPLESALFGLFA
+1063 PLENALFGLFA

-1090 AKSDDM
+1090 AKSDDK
-1096 GCFSFTDIPFG
+1096 GCFSFADIPFG

-1120 VLSKESYP
+1120 ILSDESYP
-1128 VAVSENDEIIRI
+1128 VTISENDEIIRI

-1149 EISKRNAEG
+1149 EISKRDADG

-1167 LVDDKGTIVDEWT
+1167 LLNSNGKVIEQWV

-1185 HIVTKL
+1185 HIVAKL
-1191 PAGKYILKE
+1191 SAGKYILKE

-1206 YMLATDICFEVLVD
+1206 YILATDICFEVLND
-1220 GTVIVDGI
+1220 GTVTVDGA

-1244 DEAVPKEIPQ
+1244 DEAEQKELPQ

-1271 IAGGLAGLC
+1271 IAGGLSGLC
-1280 ALLISHK
+1280 AMLVSCK
-1287 IQKRKELERIRTE
+1287 IRKRKELERIRTE

-1308 PDFIEKNED
+1308 PDFIDKD

>member
-1 MSKTVMR
+1 MKKIRIR
-8 AISLISVIAIIFT
+8 ALSLITLFALLVT
-21 MLPTAF
+21 MLPTG
-27 TAFAAETKVQ
+27 FAVSAAYETKIQ
-37 IENADALATK
+37 IENANELGIK
-47 KDITIGDGYKVR
+47 KDLIIGNGYRINK
-59 AEDYWCMI
+59 ADYWTMI
-67 HTSDSMRAVYC
+67 HTVDSMKAVYC
-78 MEPGK
+78 LEAGAHV
-83 SVESGDKYNEDAANN
+83 SSGDSYTEDSAKEYLNN
-98 YLKKVRNPI
+98 VKNDTLNS
-107 LDATEIQSL
+107 DEIGIVL
-116 IGRVFLY
+116 GEVFLY
-123 AYTGKL
+123 AFTGELTSVEAYYKYT
-129 DTVDSYYRYAA
+129 A

-146 EVLVGQRDIDFNRIS
+146 EALVGQRDINFNRVD

-171 DNFQNDYAAQIV
+171 DNFQSDYAAQIV
-183 SGYYYEYEAAI
+183 SGYYYEYEADI
-194 KNHVKSVSFGS
+194 KEH
-205 RSKSTALITAVKA
+205 SKSISFAKSTTSSAKKNAVQA
-218 NSDNTYTFTDK
+218 NSDGTYTFTDK
-229 NKVLKDFDAS
+229 NNVLSDFDAA

-249 GNTLKIKAENGKTAV
+249 GNALKIKADSGKTAV
-264 VTLVQ
+264 VTLTQ

-276 ELTGFLTLTN
+276 ELTGFLTLTS

-291 LAELQADPRKYY
+291 LAELKADPRKYY
-303 VAVKGV
+303 AAVKGV

-314 EIVKTSEDGIV
+314 EIIKTSEDGIV
-325 ANISFTVTGN
+325 ADIEFIVLGN
-335 GKTYNVETDKNGKI
+335 GKTYKVKTDRNGKI
-349 YIPDLAAGEY
+349 NIPDLAAGEY
-359 TVTEVVPVRYEKQQT
+359 TVTEVVPARYEKQQT

-404 EDGVNGDRT
+404 EDGENGGRT

-427 NDEGIAVLSDIP
+427 NGEGTAVLSDIP
-439 VYDSN
+439 VYDKD
-444 NNKIVY
+444 NKKIAY

-469 TLTADVTTSKV
+469 TLTADSTASKT
-480 FKNTLKK
+480 FKNALKK

-496 SENGDSQGNASLAGA
+496 SENGDPQGNASLAGA

-518 GELIDKYTTDEN
+518 GELINTYTTDEK
-530 GYFKTKEY
+530 GYFKTREY

-554 LLDETVYHVGAEPEN
+554 RLDPTVYSIGAEAEN
-569 YIIENNSIE
+569 YTIESNLISVNV
-578 LTVFEDIIKG
+578 TEDVIKG

-614 YLKSAESYEN
+614 YLKSSGSYES
-624 AKESE
+624 AKDSE
-629 KDYLVCD
+629 RDYLVCD
-636 ENGCAQTKPLPYG
+636 ENGFAATKTLPYG
-649 TYTIHQTKGWEN
+649 TYTVHQTKGWEN

-674 NEKEY
+674 SEKEY
-679 FYLINDSVLSSLVKI
+679 FYLINDAVLTSYVRI
-694 IKKDAETGNI
+694 VKKDAETGNL
-704 IPVSGIGFKIWD
+704 IPVSGIGFKVWD
-716 CNNSCYVSQKINY
+716 CKNSRYVEQKINY
-729 PSETVLDTFY
+729 PTEMILDVFY
-739 TDATGTLMLPNEL
+739 TDESGTLTLPNEL
-752 VYEDYELHEV
+752 VYGDYELHEV

-767 YFLGNE
+767 YFLGSE
-773 AVPFS
+773 AVPFT

-803 TGDVFASADSASSAY
+803 TGNTFVSAAVSSSAY

-823 NVIENPITYTPV
+823 NVIESPVTYTPV
-835 FSESGLANAVFQV
+835 FSESGLANAVFQI
-848 IASEDIITADGTVR
+848 IAGEDIITADGTVR
-862 ANAGDIVAELVT
+862 ANAGDIVAEIAT

-880 ETDLIYLGK
+880 ETDPLYLGK

-898 DGYFMNNEIQSVELT
+898 DGYVLNGESQFIELT
-913 YAGQEVEIRDTVNA
+913 YAGQEVEIRDTVNIS
-927 GFVNDYQKVEISLEK
+927 FVNEYQRAEISLEK
-942 IMENDDSFNIYGKDC
+942 IMENDESFNIYGKDC

-964 LFAAEDITAADGTV
+964 LFAAEDLTAADGTV
-978 IPADGLISEINLD
+978 IPADGLISEISLD
-991 ENMTAKFDVQLPF
+991 ENMTVKFDVQLPF
-1004 SKYYVQEIATD
+1004 GKYYVQEIGTD
-1015 EHYILNDEKYLV
+1015 EHYVLNGEKYLV

-1042 CGQFENILKRG
+1042 CGTFENRLKRG
-1053 TVKGLKVNEA
+1053 KIEGIKTNESGG
-1063 NEPLESALFGLFA
+1063 PLENALFGLFA

-1090 AKSDDM
+1090 AKSDDK
-1096 GCFSFTDIPFG
+1096 GCFSFADIPFG

-1120 VLSKESYP
+1120 ILSDESYP
-1128 VAVSENDEIIRI
+1128 VTVSENDEIIRI

-1149 EISKRNAEG
+1149 EISKRDADG

-1167 LVDDKGTIVDEWT
+1167 LLDDKGTVVDEWT

-1185 HIVTKL
+1185 HIVAKHS
-1191 PAGKYILKE
+1191 AGKYILKE

-1206 YMLATDICFEVLVD
+1206 YILATDICFEVLND
-1220 GTVIVDGI
+1220 GTVKVDGA

-1244 DEAVPKEIPQ
+1244 DEAEQKELPQ

-1271 IAGGLAGLC
+1271 IAGGLSGLC
-1280 ALLISHK
+1280 AMLVSCK
-1287 IQKRKELERIRTE
+1287 IRKRKELERIRTE

-1308 PDFIEKNED
+1308 PDFIDKD

>member
-1 MSKTVMR
+1 MKKIRIR
-8 AISLISVIAIIFT
+8 ALSLITLFALLVT
-21 MLPTAF
+21 MLPTG
-27 TAFAAETKVQ
+27 FAVSAAYETKIQ
-37 IENADALATK
+37 IENANELGIK
-47 KDITIGDGYKVR
+47 KDLIIGNGYRINK
-59 AEDYWCMI
+59 ADYWTMI
-67 HTSDSMRAVYC
+67 HTVDSMKAVYC
-78 MEPGK
+78 LEAGAHV
-83 SVESGDKYNEDAANN
+83 SSGDSYTEDSAKEYLNN
-98 YLKKVRNPI
+98 VKNDTLNS
-107 LDATEIQSL
+107 DEIGIVL
-116 IGRVFLY
+116 GEVFLY
-123 AYTGKL
+123 AFTGELTSVEAYYKYT
-129 DTVDSYYRYAA
+129 A

-146 EVLVGQRDIDFNRIS
+146 EALVGQRDINFNRVD

-171 DNFQNDYAAQIV
+171 DNFQSDYAAQIV
-183 SGYYYEYEAAI
+183 SGYYYEYEADI
-194 KNHVKSVSFGS
+194 KEH
-205 RSKSTALITAVKA
+205 SKSISFAKSTTSSAKKNAVQA
-218 NSDNTYTFTDK
+218 NSDGTYTFTDK
-229 NKVLKDFDAS
+229 NNVLSDFDAA

-249 GNTLKIKAENGKTAV
+249 GNALKIKADSGKTAV
-264 VTLVQ
+264 VTLTQ

-276 ELTGFLTLTN
+276 ELTGFLTLTS

-291 LAELQADPRKYY
+291 LAELKADPRKYY
-303 VAVKGV
+303 AAVKGV

-314 EIVKTSEDGIV
+314 EIIKTSEDGIV
-325 ANISFTVTGN
+325 ADIEFIVLGN
-335 GKTYNVETDKNGKI
+335 GKTYKVKTDRNGKI
-349 YIPDLAAGEY
+349 NIPDLAAGEY
-359 TVTEVVPVRYEKQQT
+359 TVTEVVPARYEKQQT

-404 EDGVNGDRT
+404 EDGENGGRT

-427 NDEGIAVLSDIP
+427 NGEGTAVLSDIP
-439 VYDSN
+439 VYDKD
-444 NNKIVY
+444 NKKIAY

-469 TLTADVTTSKV
+469 TLTADSTASKT
-480 FKNTLKK
+480 FKNALKK

-496 SENGDSQGNASLAGA
+496 SENGDPQGNASLAGA

-518 GELIDKYTTDEN
+518 GELIDTYTTDEK
-530 GYFKTKEY
+530 GYFKTREY

-554 LLDETVYHVGAEPEN
+554 RLDPTVYSVGAEAEN

-614 YLKSAESYEN
+614 YLKSSGSYES
-624 AKESE
+624 AKDSE

-636 ENGCAQTKPLPYG
+636 ENDFAATKTLLYG
-649 TYTIHQTKGWEN
+649 TYTVHQTKGWEN

-674 NEKEY
+674 SEKEY
-679 FYLINDSVLSSLVKI
+679 FYLINDAVLTSYVRI
-694 IKKDAETGNI
+694 VKKDAETGNL
-704 IPVSGIGFKIWD
+704 IPVSGIGFKVWD
-716 CNNSCYVSQKINY
+716 CKNSRYVEQKINY
-729 PSETVLDTFY
+729 PTEMILDVFY
-739 TDATGTLMLPNEL
+739 TDESGTLTLPNEL
-752 VYEDYELHEV
+752 VYGDYELHEV

-767 YFLGNE
+767 YFLGSE
-773 AVPFS
+773 AVPFT

-803 TGDVFASADSASSAY
+803 TGNTFVSAAVSSSAY

-823 NVIENPITYTPV
+823 NVIESPVTYTPV
-835 FSESGLANAVFQV
+835 FSESGLANAVFQI
-848 IASEDIITADGTVR
+848 IAGEDIITADGTVR
-862 ANAGDIVAELVT
+862 ANAGDIVAEIAT

-880 ETDLIYLGK
+880 ETDPLYLGK

-898 DGYFMNNEIQSVELT
+898 DGYVLNGESQFIELT
-913 YAGQEVEIRDTVNA
+913 YAGQEVEIRDTVNIS
-927 GFVNDYQKVEISLEK
+927 FVNEYQRAEISLEK
-942 IMENDDSFNIYGKDC
+942 IMENDESFNIYGKDC

-964 LFAAEDITAADGTV
+964 LFAAEDLTAADGTV
-978 IPADGLISEINLD
+978 IPADGLISEISLD
-991 ENMTAKFDVQLPF
+991 ENMTVKFDVQLPF
-1004 SKYYVQEIATD
+1004 GKYYVQEIGTD
-1015 EHYILNDEKYLV
+1015 EHYVLNGEKYLV

-1042 CGQFENILKRG
+1042 CGTFENRLKRG
-1053 TVKGLKVNEA
+1053 KIEGIKTNESGG
-1063 NEPLESALFGLFA
+1063 PLENALFGLFA

-1090 AKSDDM
+1090 AKSDDK
-1096 GCFSFTDIPFG
+1096 GCFSFADIPFG

-1120 VLSKESYP
+1120 ILSDESYP
-1128 VAVSENDEIIRI
+1128 VTVSENDEIIRI

-1149 EISKRNAEG
+1149 EISKRDADG

-1167 LVDDKGTIVDEWT
+1167 LLDDKGTVVDEWT

-1185 HIVTKL
+1185 HIVAKHS
-1191 PAGKYILKE
+1191 AGKYILKE

-1206 YMLATDICFEVLVD
+1206 YILATDICFEVLND
-1220 GTVIVDGI
+1220 GTVTVDGA

-1244 DEAVPKEIPQ
+1244 DEAEQKEMPQ

-1271 IAGGLAGLC
+1271 IAGGLSGLC
-1280 ALLISHK
+1280 AMLVSCK
-1287 IQKRKELERIRTE
+1287 IRKRKELERIRTE

-1308 PDFIEKNED
+1308 PDFIDKD

>member
-1 MSKTVMR
+1 MKKIRIR
-8 AISLISVIAIIFT
+8 ALSLITLFALFVT
-21 MLPTAF
+21 MLPTG
-27 TAFAAETKVQ
+27 FAVSAAYEAKIQ
-37 IENADALATK
+37 IENANELGIK
-47 KDITIGDGYKVR
+47 KDLIIGNGYRINK
-59 AEDYWCMI
+59 ADYWTMI
-67 HTSDSMRAVYC
+67 HTADSMKAVYC
-78 MEPGK
+78 LEAGAHV
-83 SVESGDKYNEDAANN
+83 SSGDSYTEDSAKEYLNN
-98 YLKKVRNPI
+98 VKNDTLNS
-107 LDATEIQSL
+107 DEIGIVL
-116 IGRVFLY
+116 GEVFLY
-123 AYTGKL
+123 AFTGELTSVEAYYKYT
-129 DTVDSYYRYAA
+129 A

-146 EVLVGQRDIDFNRIS
+146 EALVGQRDINFNRVD

-171 DNFQNDYAAQIV
+171 DNFQSDYAAQIV
-183 SGYYYEYEAAI
+183 SGYYYEYEADI
-194 KNHVKSVSFGS
+194 KEH
-205 RSKSTALITAVKA
+205 SKSISFAKSTTSSAKKNAVQA
-218 NSDNTYTFTDK
+218 NSDGTYTFTDK
-229 NKVLKDFDAS
+229 NNVLSDFDAA

-249 GNTLKIKAENGKTAV
+249 GNALKIKADSGKTAV
-264 VTLVQ
+264 VTLTQ

-276 ELTGFLTLTN
+276 ELTGFLTLTS

-291 LAELQADPRKYY
+291 LAELKADPRKYY
-303 VAVKGV
+303 AAVKGV

-314 EIVKTSEDGIV
+314 EIIKTSEDGIV
-325 ANISFTVTGN
+325 ADIEFIVLGN
-335 GKTYNVETDKNGKI
+335 GKTYKVKTDRNGKI
-349 YIPDLAAGEY
+349 NIPDLAAGEY
-359 TVTEVVPVRYEKQQT
+359 TVTEVVPARYEKQQT

-404 EDGVNGDRT
+404 EDGENGGRT

-427 NDEGIAVLSDIP
+427 NGEGTAVLSDIP
-439 VYDSN
+439 VYDKD
-444 NNKIVY
+444 NKKIAY

-469 TLTADVTTSKV
+469 TLTADSTASKT
-480 FKNTLKK
+480 FKNALKK

-496 SENGDSQGNASLAGA
+496 SENGDLQGNASLAGA

-518 GELIDKYTTDEN
+518 GELINTYTTDEK
-530 GYFKTKEY
+530 GYFKTREY

-554 LLDETVYHVGAEPEN
+554 RLDPTVYSIGAEAEN
-569 YIIENNSIE
+569 YTIESNLISVNV
-578 LTVFEDIIKG
+578 TEDVIKG

-614 YLKSAESYEN
+614 YLKSSGSYES
-624 AKESE
+624 AKDSE

-636 ENGCAQTKPLPYG
+636 ENDFAATKTLLYG
-649 TYTIHQTKGWEN
+649 TYTVHQTKGWEN

-679 FYLINDSVLSSLVKI
+679 FYLINDAVLTSYVRI
-694 IKKDAETGNI
+694 VKKDAETGNL
-704 IPVSGIGFKIWD
+704 IPVSGIGFKVWD
-716 CNNSCYVSQKINY
+716 CKNSRYVEQKINY
-729 PSETVLDTFY
+729 PSEMILDVFY
-739 TDATGTLMLPNEL
+739 TDESGTLTLPNEL
-752 VYEDYELHEV
+752 VYGDYKLHEV

-767 YFLGNE
+767 YFLGSE
-773 AVPFS
+773 AVPFT

-803 TGDVFASADSASSAY
+803 TGNTFVSAAVSSSAY

-823 NVIENPITYTPV
+823 NVIESPVTYTPV
-835 FSESGLANAVFQV
+835 FSESGLANAVFQI

-862 ANAGDIVAELVT
+862 ANAGDIVAEIAT

-880 ETDLIYLGK
+880 ETDPLYLGK

-898 DGYFMNNEIQSVELT
+898 DGYVLNGESQFIELT

-927 GFVNDYQKVEISLEK
+927 EFFNEYQGVEITLSKL
-942 IMENDDSFNIYGKDC
+942 MEQDELFNIGNSDE

-964 LFAAEDITAADGTV
+964 LFAAEDLTAADGTV
-978 IPADGLISEINLD
+978 IPADGLISEISLD

-1004 SKYYVQEIATD
+1004 GKYYVQEIGTD
-1015 EHYILNDEKYLV
+1015 EHYVLNGEKYLV

-1042 CGQFENILKRG
+1042 CGTFENRLKRG
-1053 TVKGLKVNEA
+1053 KIEGIKTNESGG
-1063 NEPLESALFGLFA
+1063 PLENALFGLFA

-1090 AKSDDM
+1090 AKSDDK
-1096 GCFSFTDIPFG
+1096 GCFSFADIPFG

-1120 VLSKESYP
+1120 ILSDESYP
-1128 VAVSENDEIIRI
+1128 VTISENDEIIRI

-1149 EISKRNAEG
+1149 EISKRDADG

-1167 LVDDKGTIVDEWT
+1167 LLDDKGTVVDEWT

-1185 HIVTKL
+1185 HIVAKHS
-1191 PAGKYILKE
+1191 AGKYILKE

-1206 YMLATDICFEVLVD
+1206 YILATDICFEVLND
-1220 GTVIVDGI
+1220 GTVTVDGA

-1244 DEAVPKEIPQ
+1244 DEAEQKEMPQ
-1254 DTPHTGDSRS
+1254 DTPHTGDSE
-1264 NTAAWLM
+1264 A
-1271 IAGGLAGLC
+1271 IPPHGL
-1280 ALLISHK
+1280 
-1287 IQKRKELERIRTE
+1287 
-1300 EIRKASEC
+1300 
-1308 PDFIEKNED
+1308 

>member
-1 MSKTVMR
+1 MKKIRIR
-8 AISLISVIAIIFT
+8 ALSLITLFALFVT
-21 MLPTAF
+21 MLPTG
-27 TAFAAETKVQ
+27 FAVSAAYEAKIQ
-37 IENADALATK
+37 IENANELGIK
-47 KDITIGDGYKVR
+47 KDLIIGNGYRINK
-59 AEDYWCMI
+59 ADYWTMI
-67 HTSDSMRAVYC
+67 HTADSMKAVYC
-78 MEPGK
+78 LEAGAHV
-83 SVESGDKYNEDAANN
+83 SSGDSYTEDSAKEYLNN
-98 YLKKVRNPI
+98 VKNDTLNS
-107 LDATEIQSL
+107 DEIGIVL
-116 IGRVFLY
+116 GEVFLY
-123 AYTGKL
+123 AFTGELTSVEAYYKYT
-129 DTVDSYYRYAA
+129 A

-146 EVLVGQRDIDFNRIS
+146 EALVGQRDINFNRVD

-171 DNFQNDYAAQIV
+171 DNFQSDYAAQIV
-183 SGYYYEYEAAI
+183 SGYYYEYEADI
-194 KNHVKSVSFGS
+194 KEH
-205 RSKSTALITAVKA
+205 SKSISFAKSTTSSAKKNAVQA
-218 NSDNTYTFTDK
+218 NSDGTYTFTDK
-229 NKVLKDFDAS
+229 NNVLSDFDAA

-249 GNTLKIKAENGKTAV
+249 GNALKIKADSGKTAV
-264 VTLVQ
+264 VTLTQ

-276 ELTGFLTLTN
+276 ELTGFLTLTS

-291 LAELQADPRKYY
+291 LAELKADPRKYY
-303 VAVKGV
+303 AAVKGV

-314 EIVKTSEDGIV
+314 EIIKTSEDGIV
-325 ANISFTVTGN
+325 ADIEFIVLGN
-335 GKTYNVETDKNGKI
+335 GKTYKVKTDRNGKI
-349 YIPDLAAGEY
+349 NIPDLAAGEY
-359 TVTEVVPVRYEKQQT
+359 TVTEVVPARYEKQQT

-404 EDGVNGDRT
+404 EDGENGGRT

-427 NDEGIAVLSDIP
+427 NGEGTAVLSDIP
-439 VYDSN
+439 VYDKD
-444 NNKIVY
+444 NKKIAY

-469 TLTADVTTSKV
+469 TLTADSTASKT
-480 FKNTLKK
+480 FKNALKK

-496 SENGDSQGNASLAGA
+496 SENGDPQGNASLAGA

-518 GELIDKYTTDEN
+518 GELIDTYTTDEK
-530 GYFKTKEY
+530 GYFKTREY

-554 LLDETVYHVGAEPEN
+554 RLDPTVYSVGAEAEN

-614 YLKSAESYEN
+614 YLKSSGSYES
-624 AKESE
+624 AKDSE

-636 ENGCAQTKPLPYG
+636 ENDFAATKTLLYG
-649 TYTIHQTKGWEN
+649 TYTVHQTKGWEN

-674 NEKEY
+674 SEKEY
-679 FYLINDSVLSSLVKI
+679 FYLINDAVLTSYVRI
-694 IKKDAETGNI
+694 VKKDAETGNL
-704 IPVSGIGFKIWD
+704 IPVSGIGFKVWD
-716 CNNSCYVSQKINY
+716 CKNSRYVEQKINY
-729 PSETVLDTFY
+729 PSEMILDVFY
-739 TDATGTLMLPNEL
+739 TDESGTLTLPNEL
-752 VYEDYELHEV
+752 VYGDYKLHEV

-767 YFLGNE
+767 YFLGSE
-773 AVPFS
+773 AVPFT

-803 TGDVFASADSASSAY
+803 TGNTFVSAAVSSSAY

-823 NVIENPITYTPV
+823 NVIESPVTYTPV
-835 FSESGLANAVFQV
+835 FSESGLANAVFQI
-848 IASEDIITADGTVR
+848 IAGEDIITADGTVR
-862 ANAGDIVAELVT
+862 ANAGDIVAEIAT

-880 ETDLIYLGK
+880 ETDPLYLGK

-898 DGYFMNNEIQSVELT
+898 DGYVLNGESQFIELT
-913 YAGQEVEIRDTVNA
+913 YAGQEVEIRDTVNIS
-927 GFVNDYQKVEISLEK
+927 FVNEYQRAEISLEK
-942 IMENDDSFNIYGKDC
+942 IMENDESFNIYGKDC

-964 LFAAEDITAADGTV
+964 LFAAEDLTAADGTV
-978 IPADGLISEINLD
+978 IPADGLISEISLD

-1004 SKYYVQEIATD
+1004 GKYYVQEIGTD
-1015 EHYILNDEKYLV
+1015 EHYVLNGEKYLV

-1042 CGQFENILKRG
+1042 CGTFENRLKRG
-1053 TVKGLKVNEA
+1053 KIEGIKTNESGG
-1063 NEPLESALFGLFA
+1063 PLENALFGLFA

-1090 AKSDDM
+1090 AKSDDK
-1096 GCFSFTDIPFG
+1096 GCFSFADIPFG

-1120 VLSKESYP
+1120 ILSDESYP
-1128 VAVSENDEIIRI
+1128 VTVSENDEIIRI

-1149 EISKRNAEG
+1149 EISKRDADG

-1167 LVDDKGTIVDEWT
+1167 LLDDKGTVVDEWT

-1185 HIVTKL
+1185 HIVAKHS
-1191 PAGKYILKE
+1191 AGKYILKE

-1206 YMLATDICFEVLVD
+1206 YILATDICFEVLND
-1220 GTVIVDGI
+1220 GTVKVDGA

-1244 DEAVPKEIPQ
+1244 DEAEQKELPQ

-1271 IAGGLAGLC
+1271 IAGGLSGLC
-1280 ALLISHK
+1280 AMLVSCK
-1287 IQKRKELERIRTE
+1287 IRKRKELERIRTE

-1308 PDFIEKNED
+1308 PDFIDKD

>member
-1 MSKTVMR
+1 MKKIRIR
-8 AISLISVIAIIFT
+8 ALSLITLFALFVT
-21 MLPTAF
+21 MLPTG
-27 TAFAAETKVQ
+27 FAVSAAYEAKIQ
-37 IENADALATK
+37 IENANELGIK
-47 KDITIGDGYKVR
+47 KDLIIGNGYRINK
-59 AEDYWCMI
+59 ADYWTMI
-67 HTSDSMRAVYC
+67 HTADSMKAVYC
-78 MEPGK
+78 LEAGAHV
-83 SVESGDKYNEDAANN
+83 SSGDSYTEDSAKEYLNN
-98 YLKKVRNPI
+98 VKNDTLNS
-107 LDATEIQSL
+107 DEIGIVL
-116 IGRVFLY
+116 GEVFLY
-123 AYTGKL
+123 AFTGELTSVEAYYKYT
-129 DTVDSYYRYAA
+129 A

-146 EVLVGQRDIDFNRIS
+146 EALVGQRDINFNRVD

-171 DNFQNDYAAQIV
+171 DNFQSDYAAQIV
-183 SGYYYEYEAAI
+183 SGYYYEYEADI
-194 KNHVKSVSFGS
+194 KEH
-205 RSKSTALITAVKA
+205 SKSISFAKSTTSSAKKNAVQA
-218 NSDNTYTFTDK
+218 NSDGTYTFTDK
-229 NKVLKDFDAS
+229 NNVLSDFDAA

-249 GNTLKIKAENGKTAV
+249 GNALKIKADSGKTAV
-264 VTLVQ
+264 VTLTQ

-276 ELTGFLTLTN
+276 ELTGFLTLTS

-291 LAELQADPRKYY
+291 LAELKADPRKYY
-303 VAVKGV
+303 AAVKGV

-314 EIVKTSEDGIV
+314 EIIKTSEDGIV
-325 ANISFTVTGN
+325 ADIEFIVLGN
-335 GKTYNVETDKNGKI
+335 GKTYKVKTDRNGKI
-349 YIPDLAAGEY
+349 NIPDLAAGEY
-359 TVTEVVPVRYEKQQT
+359 TVTEVVPARYEKQQT

-404 EDGVNGDRT
+404 EDGENGGRT

-427 NDEGIAVLSDIP
+427 NGEGTAVLSDIP
-439 VYDSN
+439 VYDKD
-444 NNKIVY
+444 NKKIAY

-469 TLTADVTTSKV
+469 TLTADSTASKT
-480 FKNTLKK
+480 FKNALKK

-496 SENGDSQGNASLAGA
+496 SENGDPQGNASLAGA

-518 GELIDKYTTDEN
+518 GELINTYTTDEK
-530 GYFKTKEY
+530 GYFKTREY

-554 LLDETVYHVGAEPEN
+554 RLDPTVYSIGAEAEN
-569 YIIENNSIE
+569 YTIESNLISVNV
-578 LTVFEDIIKG
+578 TEDVIKG

-614 YLKSAESYEN
+614 YLKSSGSYES
-624 AKESE
+624 AKDSE
-629 KDYLVCD
+629 RDYLVCD
-636 ENGCAQTKPLPYG
+636 ENGFAATKTLPYG
-649 TYTIHQTKGWEN
+649 TYTVHQTKGWEN

-679 FYLINDSVLSSLVKI
+679 FYLINDAVLTSYVRI
-694 IKKDAETGNI
+694 VKKDAETGNL
-704 IPVSGIGFKIWD
+704 IPVSGIGFKVWD
-716 CNNSCYVSQKINY
+716 CKNSRYVEQKINY
-729 PSETVLDTFY
+729 PTEMILDVFY
-739 TDATGTLMLPNEL
+739 TDESGTLTLPNEL
-752 VYEDYELHEV
+752 VYGDYELHEV

-767 YFLGNE
+767 YFLGSE
-773 AVPFS
+773 AVPFT

-791 NVPQKGRISVQK
+791 NKAQKGKISVQK
-803 TGDVFASADSASSAY
+803 TGDIFAGVNIASSAY
-818 TDENG
+818 ADENG
-823 NVIENPITYTPV
+823 NVIESPVTYTPV
-835 FSESGLANAVFQV
+835 FSESGLANAVFQI

-862 ANAGDIVAELVT
+862 ANAGDIVAEIAT

-880 ETDLIYLGK
+880 ETDPLYLGK

-898 DGYFMNNEIQSVELT
+898 DGYVLNGESQFIELT
-913 YAGQEVEIRDTVNA
+913 YAGQEVEIRDTVNIS
-927 GFVNDYQKVEISLEK
+927 FVNEYQRAEISLEK
-942 IMENDDSFNIYGKDC
+942 IMENDESFNIYGKDC

-964 LFAAEDITAADGTV
+964 LFAAEDLTAADGTV
-978 IPADGLISEINLD
+978 IPADGLISEISLD

-1004 SKYYVQEIATD
+1004 GKYYVQEIGTD
-1015 EHYILNDEKYLV
+1015 EHYVLNGEKYLV

-1042 CGQFENILKRG
+1042 CGTFENRLKRG
-1053 TVKGLKVNEA
+1053 KIEGIKTNESGG
-1063 NEPLESALFGLFA
+1063 PLENALFGLFA

-1090 AKSDDM
+1090 AKSDDK
-1096 GCFSFTDIPFG
+1096 GCFSFADIPFG

-1120 VLSKESYP
+1120 ILSDESYP
-1128 VAVSENDEIIRI
+1128 VTVSENDEIIRI

-1149 EISKRNAEG
+1149 EISKRDADG

-1167 LVDDKGTIVDEWT
+1167 LLDDKGTVVDEWT

-1185 HIVTKL
+1185 HIVAKHS
-1191 PAGKYILKE
+1191 AGKYILKE

-1206 YMLATDICFEVLVD
+1206 YILATDICFEVLND
-1220 GTVIVDGI
+1220 GTVKVDGA

-1244 DEAVPKEIPQ
+1244 DEAEQKELPQ

-1271 IAGGLAGLC
+1271 IAGGLSGLC
-1280 ALLISHK
+1280 AMLVSCK
-1287 IQKRKELERIRTE
+1287 IRKRKELERIRTE

-1308 PDFIEKNED
+1308 PDFIDKD

>member
-1 MSKTVMR
+1 MKKIRIR
-8 AISLISVIAIIFT
+8 ALSLITLFALLVT
-21 MLPTAF
+21 MLPTG
-27 TAFAAETKVQ
+27 FAVSAAYETKIQ
-37 IENADALATK
+37 IENANELGIK
-47 KDITIGDGYKVR
+47 KDLIIGNGYRINK
-59 AEDYWCMI
+59 ADYWTMI
-67 HTSDSMRAVYC
+67 HTADSMKAVYC
-78 MEPGK
+78 LEAGAHV
-83 SVESGDKYNEDAANN
+83 SSGDSYTEDSANKYLESLATAE
-98 YLKKVRNPI
+98 
-107 LDATEIQSL
+107 LDADDIRNL

-123 AYTGKL
+123 AFTGELTSVEAYYKYT
-129 DTVDSYYRYAA
+129 A

-146 EVLVGQRDIDFNRIS
+146 EALVGQRDINFNRVD

-171 DNFQNDYAAQIV
+171 DNFQSDYAAQIV
-183 SGYYYEYEAAI
+183 SGYYYEYEADI
-194 KNHVKSVSFGS
+194 KEH
-205 RSKSTALITAVKA
+205 SKSISFAKSTTSSAKKNAVQA
-218 NSDNTYTFTDK
+218 NSDGTYTFTDK
-229 NKVLKDFDAS
+229 NNVLSDFDAA

-249 GNTLKIKAENGKTAV
+249 GNALKIKADSGKTAV
-264 VTLVQ
+264 VTLTQ

-276 ELTGFLTLTN
+276 ELTGFLTLTS

-291 LAELQADPRKYY
+291 LAELKADPRKYY
-303 VAVKGV
+303 AAVKGV

-314 EIVKTSEDGIV
+314 EIIKTSEDGIV
-325 ANISFTVTGN
+325 ADIEFIVLGN
-335 GKTYNVETDKNGKI
+335 GKTYKVKTDRNGKI
-349 YIPDLAAGEY
+349 NIPDLAAGEY
-359 TVTEVVPVRYEKQQT
+359 TVTEVVPARYEKQQT

-404 EDGVNGDRT
+404 EDGENGGRT

-427 NDEGIAVLSDIP
+427 NGEGTAVLSDIP
-439 VYDSN
+439 VYDKD
-444 NNKIVY
+444 NKKIAY

-469 TLTADVTTSKV
+469 TLTADSTASKT
-480 FKNTLKK
+480 FKNALKK

-496 SENGDSQGNASLAGA
+496 SENGDPQGNASLAGA

-518 GELIDKYTTDEN
+518 GELINTYTTDEK
-530 GYFKTKEY
+530 GYFKTREY

-554 LLDETVYHVGAEPEN
+554 RLDPTVYSIGAEAEN
-569 YIIENNSIE
+569 YTIESNLISVNV
-578 LTVFEDIIKG
+578 TEDVIKG

-614 YLKSAESYEN
+614 YLKSSGSYES
-624 AKESE
+624 AKDSE

-636 ENGCAQTKPLPYG
+636 ENDFAATKTLLYG
-649 TYTIHQTKGWEN
+649 TYTVHQTKGWEN

-679 FYLINDSVLSSLVKI
+679 FYLINDAVLTSYVRI
-694 IKKDAETGNI
+694 VKKDAETGNL
-704 IPVSGIGFKIWD
+704 IPVSGIGFKVWD
-716 CNNSCYVSQKINY
+716 CKNSRYVEQKINY
-729 PSETVLDTFY
+729 PSEMILDVFY
-739 TDATGTLMLPNEL
+739 TDESGTLTLPNEL
-752 VYEDYELHEV
+752 VYGDYKLHEV

-767 YFLGNE
+767 YFLGSE
-773 AVPFS
+773 AVPFT

-803 TGDVFASADSASSAY
+803 TGNTFVSAAVSSSAY

-823 NVIENPITYTPV
+823 NVIESPVTYTPV
-835 FSESGLANAVFQV
+835 FSESGLANAVFQI
-848 IASEDIITADGTVR
+848 IAGEDIITADGTVR
-862 ANAGDIVAELVT
+862 ANAGDIVAEIAT

-880 ETDLIYLGK
+880 ETDPLYLGK

-898 DGYFMNNEIQSVELT
+898 DGYVLNGESQFIELT

-927 GFVNDYQKVEISLEK
+927 EFFNEYQGVEITLSKL
-942 IMENDDSFNIYGKDC
+942 MEQDELFNIGNSDE

-964 LFAAEDITAADGTV
+964 LFAAEDLTAADGTV
-978 IPADGLISEINLD
+978 IPADGLISEISLD

-1004 SKYYVQEIATD
+1004 GKYYVQEIGTD
-1015 EHYILNDEKYLV
+1015 EHYVLNGEKYLV

-1042 CGQFENILKRG
+1042 CGTFENRLKRG
-1053 TVKGLKVNEA
+1053 KIEGIKTNESGG
-1063 NEPLESALFGLFA
+1063 PLENALFGLFA

-1090 AKSDDM
+1090 AKSDDK
-1096 GCFSFTDIPFG
+1096 GCFSFADIPFG

-1120 VLSKESYP
+1120 ILSDESYP
-1128 VAVSENDEIIRI
+1128 VTISENDEIIRI

-1149 EISKRNAEG
+1149 EISKRDADG

-1167 LVDDKGTIVDEWT
+1167 LLNSNGKVIEQWV

-1185 HIVTKL
+1185 HIVAKL
-1191 PAGKYILKE
+1191 SAGKYILKE

-1206 YMLATDICFEVLVD
+1206 YILATDICFEVLND
-1220 GTVIVDGI
+1220 GTVTVDGA

-1244 DEAVPKEIPQ
+1244 DEAEQKEMPQ

-1271 IAGGLAGLC
+1271 IAGGLSGLC
-1280 ALLISHK
+1280 AMLVSCK
-1287 IQKRKELERIRTE
+1287 IRKRKELERIRTE

-1308 PDFIEKNED
+1308 PDFIDKD

>member
-1 MSKTVMR
+1 MKKIRIR
-8 AISLISVIAIIFT
+8 ALSLITLFALFVT
-21 MLPTAF
+21 MLPTG
-27 TAFAAETKVQ
+27 FAVSAAYEAKIQ
-37 IENADALATK
+37 IENANELGIK
-47 KDITIGDGYKVR
+47 KDLIIGNGYRINK
-59 AEDYWCMI
+59 ADYWTMI
-67 HTSDSMRAVYC
+67 HTVDSMKAVYC
-78 MEPGK
+78 LEAGAHV
-83 SVESGDKYNEDAANN
+83 SSGDSYTEDSAKEYLNN
-98 YLKKVRNPI
+98 VKNDTLNS
-107 LDATEIQSL
+107 DEIGIVL
-116 IGRVFLY
+116 GEVFLY
-123 AYTGKL
+123 AFTGELTSVEAYYKYT
-129 DTVDSYYRYAA
+129 A

-146 EVLVGQRDIDFNRIS
+146 EALVGQRDINFNRVD

-171 DNFQNDYAAQIV
+171 DNFQSDYAAQIV
-183 SGYYYEYEAAI
+183 SGYYYEYEADI
-194 KNHVKSVSFGS
+194 KEH
-205 RSKSTALITAVKA
+205 SKSISFAKSTTSSAKKNAVQA
-218 NSDNTYTFTDK
+218 NSDGTYTFTDK
-229 NKVLKDFDAS
+229 NNVLSDFDAA

-249 GNTLKIKAENGKTAV
+249 GNALKIKADSGKTAV
-264 VTLVQ
+264 VTLTQ

-276 ELTGFLTLTN
+276 ELTGFLTLTS

-291 LAELQADPRKYY
+291 LAELKADPRKYY
-303 VAVKGV
+303 AAVKGV

-314 EIVKTSEDGIV
+314 EIIKTSEDGIV
-325 ANISFTVTGN
+325 ADIEFIVLGN
-335 GKTYNVETDKNGKI
+335 GKTYKVKTDRNGKI
-349 YIPDLAAGEY
+349 NIPDLAAGEY
-359 TVTEVVPVRYEKQQT
+359 TVTEVVPARYEKQQT

-404 EDGVNGDRT
+404 EDGENGGRT

-427 NDEGIAVLSDIP
+427 NGEGTAVLSDIP
-439 VYDSN
+439 VYDKD
-444 NNKIVY
+444 NKKIAY

-469 TLTADVTTSKV
+469 TLTADSTASKT
-480 FKNTLKK
+480 FKNALKK

-496 SENGDSQGNASLAGA
+496 SENGDPQGNASLAGA

-518 GELIDKYTTDEN
+518 GELINTYTTDEK
-530 GYFKTKEY
+530 GYFKTREY

-554 LLDETVYHVGAEPEN
+554 RLDPTVYSIGAEAEN
-569 YIIENNSIE
+569 YTIESNLISVNV
-578 LTVFEDIIKG
+578 TEDVIKG

-614 YLKSAESYEN
+614 YLKSSGSYES
-624 AKESE
+624 AKDSE
-629 KDYLVCD
+629 RDYLVCD
-636 ENGCAQTKPLPYG
+636 ENGFAATKTLPYG
-649 TYTIHQTKGWEN
+649 TYTVHQTKGWEN

-679 FYLINDSVLSSLVKI
+679 FYLINDAVLTSYVRI
-694 IKKDAETGNI
+694 VKKDAETGNL
-704 IPVSGIGFKIWD
+704 IPVSGIGFKVWD
-716 CNNSCYVSQKINY
+716 CKNSRYVEQKINY
-729 PSETVLDTFY
+729 PTEMILDVFY
-739 TDATGTLMLPNEL
+739 TDESGTLTLPNEL
-752 VYEDYELHEV
+752 VYGDYELHEV

-767 YFLGNE
+767 YFLGSE
-773 AVPFS
+773 AVPFT

-803 TGDVFASADSASSAY
+803 TGNTFVSAAVSSSAY

-823 NVIENPITYTPV
+823 NVIESPVTYTPV
-835 FSESGLANAVFQV
+835 FSESGLANAVFQI
-848 IASEDIITADGTVR
+848 IAGEDIITADGTVR
-862 ANAGDIVAELVT
+862 ANAGDIVAEIAT

-880 ETDLIYLGK
+880 ETDPLYLGK

-898 DGYFMNNEIQSVELT
+898 DGYVLNGESQFIELT
-913 YAGQEVEIRDTVNA
+913 YAGQEVEIRDTVNIS
-927 GFVNDYQKVEISLEK
+927 FVNEYQRAEISLEK
-942 IMENDDSFNIYGKDC
+942 IMENDESFNIYGKDC

-964 LFAAEDITAADGTV
+964 LFAAEDLTAADGTV
-978 IPADGLISEINLD
+978 IPADGLISEISLD
-991 ENMTAKFDVQLPF
+991 ENMTVKFDVQLPF
-1004 SKYYVQEIATD
+1004 GKYYVQEIGTD
-1015 EHYILNDEKYLV
+1015 EHYVLNGEKYLV

-1042 CGQFENILKRG
+1042 CGTFENRLKRG
-1053 TVKGLKVNEA
+1053 KIEGIKTNESGG
-1063 NEPLESALFGLFA
+1063 PLENALFGLFA

-1090 AKSDDM
+1090 AKSDDK
-1096 GCFSFTDIPFG
+1096 GCFSFADIPFG

-1120 VLSKESYP
+1120 ILSDESYP
-1128 VAVSENDEIIRI
+1128 VTISENDEIIRI

-1149 EISKRNAEG
+1149 EISKRDADG

-1167 LVDDKGTIVDEWT
+1167 LLNSNGKVIEQWV

-1185 HIVTKL
+1185 HIVAKL
-1191 PAGKYILKE
+1191 SAGKYILKE

-1206 YMLATDICFEVLVD
+1206 YILATDICFEVLND
-1220 GTVIVDGI
+1220 GTVTVDGA

-1244 DEAVPKEIPQ
+1244 DEAEQKEMPQ

-1271 IAGGLAGLC
+1271 IAGGLSGLC
-1280 ALLISHK
+1280 AMLVSCK
-1287 IQKRKELERIRTE
+1287 IRKRKELERIRTE

-1308 PDFIEKNED
+1308 PDFIDKD

>member
-1 MSKTVMR
+1 MKKIRIR
-8 AISLISVIAIIFT
+8 ALSLITLFALLVT
-21 MLPTAF
+21 MLPTG
-27 TAFAAETKVQ
+27 FAVSAAYETKIQ
-37 IENADALATK
+37 IENANELGIK
-47 KDITIGDGYKVR
+47 KDLIIGNGYRINK
-59 AEDYWCMI
+59 ADYWTMI
-67 HTSDSMRAVYC
+67 HTADSMKAVYC
-78 MEPGK
+78 LEAGAHV
-83 SVESGDKYNEDAANN
+83 SSGDSYTEDSANKYLESLATAE
-98 YLKKVRNPI
+98 
-107 LDATEIQSL
+107 LDADDIRNL

-123 AYTGKL
+123 AFTGELTSVEAYYKYT
-129 DTVDSYYRYAA
+129 A

-146 EVLVGQRDIDFNRIS
+146 EALVGQRDINFNRVD

-171 DNFQNDYAAQIV
+171 DNFQSDYAAQIV
-183 SGYYYEYEAAI
+183 SGYYYEYEADI
-194 KNHVKSVSFGS
+194 KEH
-205 RSKSTALITAVKA
+205 SKSISFAKSTTSSAKKNAVQA
-218 NSDNTYTFTDK
+218 NSDGTYTFTDK
-229 NKVLKDFDAS
+229 NNVLSDFDAA

-249 GNTLKIKAENGKTAV
+249 GNALKIKADSGKTAV
-264 VTLVQ
+264 VTLTQ

-276 ELTGFLTLTN
+276 ELTGFLTLTS

-291 LAELQADPRKYY
+291 LAELKADPRKYY
-303 VAVKGV
+303 AAVKGV

-314 EIVKTSEDGIV
+314 EIIKTSEDGIV
-325 ANISFTVTGN
+325 ADIEFIVLGN
-335 GKTYNVETDKNGKI
+335 GKTYKVKTDRNGKI
-349 YIPDLAAGEY
+349 NIPDLAAGEY
-359 TVTEVVPVRYEKQQT
+359 TVTEVVPARYEKQQT

-404 EDGVNGDRT
+404 EDGENGGRT

-427 NDEGIAVLSDIP
+427 NGEGTAVLSDIP
-439 VYDSN
+439 VYDKD
-444 NNKIVY
+444 NKKIAY

-469 TLTADVTTSKV
+469 TLTADSTASKT
-480 FKNTLKK
+480 FKNALKK

-496 SENGDSQGNASLAGA
+496 SENGDPQGNASLAGA

-518 GELIDKYTTDEN
+518 GELINTYTTDEK
-530 GYFKTKEY
+530 GYFKTREY

-554 LLDETVYHVGAEPEN
+554 RLDPTVYSIGAEAEN
-569 YIIENNSIE
+569 YTIESNLISVNV
-578 LTVFEDIIKG
+578 TEDVIKG

-614 YLKSAESYEN
+614 YLKSSGSYES
-624 AKESE
+624 AKDSE

-636 ENGCAQTKPLPYG
+636 ENDFAATKTLLYG
-649 TYTIHQTKGWEN
+649 TYTVHQTKGWEN

-674 NEKEY
+674 SEKEY
-679 FYLINDSVLSSLVKI
+679 FYLINDAVLTSYVRI
-694 IKKDAETGNI
+694 VKKDAETGNL
-704 IPVSGIGFKIWD
+704 IPVSGIGFKVWD
-716 CNNSCYVSQKINY
+716 CKNSRYVEQKINY
-729 PSETVLDTFY
+729 PTEMILDVFY
-739 TDATGTLMLPNEL
+739 TDESGTLTLPNEL
-752 VYEDYELHEV
+752 VYGDYELHEV

-767 YFLGNE
+767 YFLGSE
-773 AVPFS
+773 AVPFT

-803 TGDVFASADSASSAY
+803 TGNTFVSAAVSSSAY

-823 NVIENPITYTPV
+823 NVIESPVTYTPV
-835 FSESGLANAVFQV
+835 FSESGLANAVFQI
-848 IASEDIITADGTVR
+848 IAGEDIITADGTVR
-862 ANAGDIVAELVT
+862 ANAGDIVAEIAT

-880 ETDLIYLGK
+880 ETDPLYLGK

-898 DGYFMNNEIQSVELT
+898 DGYVLNGESQFIELT

-927 GFVNDYQKVEISLEK
+927 EFFNEYQGVEITLSKL
-942 IMENDDSFNIYGKDC
+942 MEQDELFNIGNSDE

-964 LFAAEDITAADGTV
+964 LFAAEDLTAADGTV
-978 IPADGLISEINLD
+978 IPADGLISEISLD

-1004 SKYYVQEIATD
+1004 GKYYVQEIGTD
-1015 EHYILNDEKYLV
+1015 EHYVLNGEKYLV

-1042 CGQFENILKRG
+1042 CGTFENRLKRG
-1053 TVKGLKVNEA
+1053 KIEGIKTNESGG
-1063 NEPLESALFGLFA
+1063 PLENALFGLFA

-1090 AKSDDM
+1090 AKSDDK
-1096 GCFSFTDIPFG
+1096 GCFSFADIPFG

-1120 VLSKESYP
+1120 ILSDESYP
-1128 VAVSENDEIIRI
+1128 VTVSENDEIIRI

-1149 EISKRNAEG
+1149 EISKRDADG

-1167 LVDDKGTIVDEWT
+1167 LLDDKGTVVDEWT

-1185 HIVTKL
+1185 HIVAKHS
-1191 PAGKYILKE
+1191 AGKYILKE

-1206 YMLATDICFEVLVD
+1206 YILATDICFEVLND
-1220 GTVIVDGI
+1220 GTVTVDGA

-1244 DEAVPKEIPQ
+1244 DEAEQKEMPQ

-1271 IAGGLAGLC
+1271 IAGGLSGLC
-1280 ALLISHK
+1280 AMLVSCK
-1287 IQKRKELERIRTE
+1287 IRKRKELERIRTE

-1308 PDFIEKNED
+1308 PDFIDKD

>member
-1 MSKTVMR
+1 MKKIRIR
-8 AISLISVIAIIFT
+8 ALSLITLFALFVT
-21 MLPTAF
+21 MLPTG
-27 TAFAAETKVQ
+27 FAVSAAYEAKIQ
-37 IENADALATK
+37 IENANELGIK
-47 KDITIGDGYKVR
+47 KDLIIGNGYRINK
-59 AEDYWCMI
+59 ADYWTMI
-67 HTSDSMRAVYC
+67 HTVDSMKAVYC
-78 MEPGK
+78 LEAGAHV
-83 SVESGDKYNEDAANN
+83 SSGDSYTEDSAKEYLNN
-98 YLKKVRNPI
+98 VKNDTLNS
-107 LDATEIQSL
+107 DEIGIVL
-116 IGRVFLY
+116 GEVFLY
-123 AYTGKL
+123 AFTGELTSVEAYYKYT
-129 DTVDSYYRYAA
+129 A

-146 EVLVGQRDIDFNRIS
+146 EALVGQRDINFNRVD

-171 DNFQNDYAAQIV
+171 DNFQSDYAAQIV
-183 SGYYYEYEAAI
+183 SGYYYEYEADI
-194 KNHVKSVSFGS
+194 KEH
-205 RSKSTALITAVKA
+205 SKSISFAKSTTSSAKKNAVQA
-218 NSDNTYTFTDK
+218 NSDGTYTFTDK
-229 NKVLKDFDAS
+229 NNVLSDFDAA

-249 GNTLKIKAENGKTAV
+249 GNALKIKADSGKTAV
-264 VTLVQ
+264 VTLTQ

-276 ELTGFLTLTN
+276 ELTGFLTLTS

-291 LAELQADPRKYY
+291 LAELKADPRKYY
-303 VAVKGV
+303 AAVKGV

-314 EIVKTSEDGIV
+314 EIIKTSEDGIV
-325 ANISFTVTGN
+325 ADIEFIVLGN
-335 GKTYNVETDKNGKI
+335 GKTYKVKTDRNGKI
-349 YIPDLAAGEY
+349 NIPDLAAGEY
-359 TVTEVVPVRYEKQQT
+359 TVTEVVPARYEKQQT

-404 EDGVNGDRT
+404 EDGENGGRT

-427 NDEGIAVLSDIP
+427 NGEGTAVLSDIP
-439 VYDSN
+439 VYDKD
-444 NNKIVY
+444 NKKIAY

-469 TLTADVTTSKV
+469 TLTADSTASKT
-480 FKNTLKK
+480 FKNALKK

-496 SENGDSQGNASLAGA
+496 SENGDPQGNASLAGA

-518 GELIDKYTTDEN
+518 GELINTYTTDEK
-530 GYFKTKEY
+530 GYFKTREY

-554 LLDETVYHVGAEPEN
+554 RLDPTVYSIGAEAEN
-569 YIIENNSIE
+569 YTIESNLISVNV
-578 LTVFEDIIKG
+578 TEDVIKG

-614 YLKSAESYEN
+614 YLKSSGSYES
-624 AKESE
+624 AKDSE

-636 ENGCAQTKPLPYG
+636 ENDFAATKTLLYG
-649 TYTIHQTKGWEN
+649 TYTVHQTKGWEN

-679 FYLINDSVLSSLVKI
+679 FYLINDAVLTSYVRI
-694 IKKDAETGNI
+694 VKKDAETGNL
-704 IPVSGIGFKIWD
+704 IPVSGIGFKVWD
-716 CNNSCYVSQKINY
+716 CKNSRYVEQKINY
-729 PSETVLDTFY
+729 PSEMILDVFY
-739 TDATGTLMLPNEL
+739 TDESGTLTLPNEL
-752 VYEDYELHEV
+752 VYGDYKLHEV

-767 YFLGNE
+767 YFLGSE
-773 AVPFS
+773 AVPFT

-803 TGDVFASADSASSAY
+803 TGNTFVSAAVSSSAY

-823 NVIENPITYTPV
+823 NVIESPVTYTPV
-835 FSESGLANAVFQV
+835 FSESGLANAVFQI
-848 IASEDIITADGTVR
+848 IAGEDIITADGTVR
-862 ANAGDIVAELVT
+862 ANAGDIVAEIAT

-880 ETDLIYLGK
+880 ETDPLYLGK

-898 DGYFMNNEIQSVELT
+898 DGYVLNGESQFIELT
-913 YAGQEVEIRDTVNA
+913 YAGQEVEIRDTVNIS
-927 GFVNDYQKVEISLEK
+927 FVNEYQRAEISLEK
-942 IMENDDSFNIYGKDC
+942 IMENDESFNIYGKDC

-964 LFAAEDITAADGTV
+964 LFAAEDLTAADGTV
-978 IPADGLISEINLD
+978 IPADGLISEISLD
-991 ENMTAKFDVQLPF
+991 ENMTVKFDVQLPF
-1004 SKYYVQEIATD
+1004 GKYYVQEIGTD
-1015 EHYILNDEKYLV
+1015 EHYVLNGEKYLV

-1042 CGQFENILKRG
+1042 CGTFENRLKRG
-1053 TVKGLKVNEA
+1053 KIEGIKTNESGG
-1063 NEPLESALFGLFA
+1063 PLENALFGLFA

-1090 AKSDDM
+1090 AKSDDK
-1096 GCFSFTDIPFG
+1096 GCFSFADIPFG

-1120 VLSKESYP
+1120 ILSDESYP
-1128 VAVSENDEIIRI
+1128 VTVSENDEIIRI

-1149 EISKRNAEG
+1149 EISKRDADG

-1167 LVDDKGTIVDEWT
+1167 LLDDKGTVVDEWT

-1185 HIVTKL
+1185 HIVAKHS
-1191 PAGKYILKE
+1191 AGKYILKE

-1206 YMLATDICFEVLVD
+1206 YILATDICFEVLND
-1220 GTVIVDGI
+1220 GTVTVDGA

-1244 DEAVPKEIPQ
+1244 DEAEQKEMPQ

-1271 IAGGLAGLC
+1271 IAGGLSGLC
-1280 ALLISHK
+1280 AMLVSCK
-1287 IQKRKELERIRTE
+1287 IRKRKELERIRTE

-1308 PDFIEKNED
+1308 PDFIDKD

>member
-1 MSKTVMR
+1 MKKIRIR
-8 AISLISVIAIIFT
+8 ALSLITLFALFVT
-21 MLPTAF
+21 MLPTG
-27 TAFAAETKVQ
+27 FAVSAAYEAKIQ
-37 IENADALATK
+37 IENANELGIK
-47 KDITIGDGYKVR
+47 KDLIIGNGYRINK
-59 AEDYWCMI
+59 ADYWTMI
-67 HTSDSMRAVYC
+67 HTADSMKAVYC
-78 MEPGK
+78 LEAGAHV
-83 SVESGDKYNEDAANN
+83 SSGDSYTEDSAKEYLNN
-98 YLKKVRNPI
+98 VKNDTLNS
-107 LDATEIQSL
+107 DEIGIVL
-116 IGRVFLY
+116 GEVFLY
-123 AYTGKL
+123 AFTGELTSVEAYYKYT
-129 DTVDSYYRYAA
+129 A

-146 EVLVGQRDIDFNRIS
+146 EALVGQRDINFNRVD

-171 DNFQNDYAAQIV
+171 DNFQSDYAAQIV
-183 SGYYYEYEAAI
+183 SGYYYEYEADI
-194 KNHVKSVSFGS
+194 KEH
-205 RSKSTALITAVKA
+205 SKSISFAKSTTSSAKKNAVQA
-218 NSDNTYTFTDK
+218 NSDGTYTFTDK
-229 NKVLKDFDAS
+229 NNVLSDFDAA

-249 GNTLKIKAENGKTAV
+249 GNALKIKADSGKTAV
-264 VTLVQ
+264 VTLTQ

-276 ELTGFLTLTN
+276 ELTGFLTLTS

-291 LAELQADPRKYY
+291 LAELKADPRKYY
-303 VAVKGV
+303 AAVKGV

-314 EIVKTSEDGIV
+314 EIIKTSEDGIV
-325 ANISFTVTGN
+325 ADIEFIVLGN
-335 GKTYNVETDKNGKI
+335 GKTYKVKTDRNGKI
-349 YIPDLAAGEY
+349 NIPDLAAGEY
-359 TVTEVVPVRYEKQQT
+359 TVTEVVPARYEKQQT

-404 EDGVNGDRT
+404 EDGENGGRT

-427 NDEGIAVLSDIP
+427 NGEGTAVLSDIP
-439 VYDSN
+439 VYDKD
-444 NNKIVY
+444 NKKIAY

-469 TLTADVTTSKV
+469 TLTADSTASKT
-480 FKNTLKK
+480 FKNALKK

-496 SENGDSQGNASLAGA
+496 SENGDPQGNASLAGA

-518 GELIDKYTTDEN
+518 GELINTYTTDEK
-530 GYFKTKEY
+530 GYFKTREY

-554 LLDETVYHVGAEPEN
+554 RLDPTVYSIGAEAEN
-569 YIIENNSIE
+569 YTIESNLISVNV
-578 LTVFEDIIKG
+578 TEDVIKG

-614 YLKSAESYEN
+614 YLKSSGSYES
-624 AKESE
+624 AKDSE
-629 KDYLVCD
+629 RDYLVCD
-636 ENGCAQTKPLPYG
+636 ENGFAATKTLPYG
-649 TYTIHQTKGWEN
+649 TYTVHQTKGWEN

-679 FYLINDSVLSSLVKI
+679 FYLINDAVLTSYVRI
-694 IKKDAETGNI
+694 VKKDAETGNL
-704 IPVSGIGFKIWD
+704 IPVSGIGFKVWD
-716 CNNSCYVSQKINY
+716 CKNSRYVEQKINY
-729 PSETVLDTFY
+729 PTEMILDVFY
-739 TDATGTLMLPNEL
+739 TDESGTLTLPNEL
-752 VYEDYELHEV
+752 VYGDYELHEV

-767 YFLGNE
+767 YFLGSE
-773 AVPFS
+773 AVPFT

-803 TGDVFASADSASSAY
+803 TGNTFVSAAVSSSAY

-823 NVIENPITYTPV
+823 NVIESPVTYTPV
-835 FSESGLANAVFQV
+835 FSESGLANAVFQI
-848 IASEDIITADGTVR
+848 IAGEDIITADGTVR
-862 ANAGDIVAELVT
+862 ANAGDIVAEIAT

-880 ETDLIYLGK
+880 ETDPLYLGK

-898 DGYFMNNEIQSVELT
+898 DGYVLNGESQFIELT
-913 YAGQEVEIRDTVNA
+913 YAGQEVEIRDTVNIS
-927 GFVNDYQKVEISLEK
+927 FVNEYQRAEISLEK
-942 IMENDDSFNIYGKDC
+942 IMENDESFNIYGKDC

-964 LFAAEDITAADGTV
+964 LFAAEDLTAADGTV
-978 IPADGLISEINLD
+978 IPADGLISEISLD

-1004 SKYYVQEIATD
+1004 GKYYVQEIGTD
-1015 EHYILNDEKYLV
+1015 EHYVLNGEKYLV

-1042 CGQFENILKRG
+1042 CGTFENRLKRG
-1053 TVKGLKVNEA
+1053 KIEGIKTNESGG
-1063 NEPLESALFGLFA
+1063 PLENALFGLFA

-1090 AKSDDM
+1090 AKSDDK
-1096 GCFSFTDIPFG
+1096 GCFSFADIPFG

-1120 VLSKESYP
+1120 ILSDESYP
-1128 VAVSENDEIIRI
+1128 VTVSENDEIIRI

-1149 EISKRNAEG
+1149 EISKRDADG

-1167 LVDDKGTIVDEWT
+1167 LLDDKGTVVDEWT

-1185 HIVTKL
+1185 HIVAKHS
-1191 PAGKYILKE
+1191 AGKYILKE

-1206 YMLATDICFEVLVD
+1206 YILATDICFEVLND
-1220 GTVIVDGI
+1220 GTVKVDGA

-1244 DEAVPKEIPQ
+1244 DEAEQKELPQ

-1271 IAGGLAGLC
+1271 IAGGLSGLC
-1280 ALLISHK
+1280 AMLVSCK
-1287 IQKRKELERIRTE
+1287 IRKRKELERIRTE

-1308 PDFIEKNED
+1308 PDFIDKD

>member
-1 MSKTVMR
+1 MKKIRIR
-8 AISLISVIAIIFT
+8 ALSLITLFALFVT
-21 MLPTAF
+21 MLPTG
-27 TAFAAETKVQ
+27 FAVSAAYEAKIQ
-37 IENADALATK
+37 IENANELGIK
-47 KDITIGDGYKVR
+47 KDLIIGNGYRINK
-59 AEDYWCMI
+59 ADYWTMI
-67 HTSDSMRAVYC
+67 HTVDSMKAVYC
-78 MEPGK
+78 LEAGAHV
-83 SVESGDKYNEDAANN
+83 SSGDSYTEDSANKYLESLATAE
-98 YLKKVRNPI
+98 
-107 LDATEIQSL
+107 LDADDIRNL

-123 AYTGKL
+123 AFTGELTSVEAYYKYT
-129 DTVDSYYRYAA
+129 A

-146 EVLVGQRDIDFNRIS
+146 EALVGQRDINFNRVD

-171 DNFQNDYAAQIV
+171 DNFQSDYAAQIV
-183 SGYYYEYEAAI
+183 SGYYYEYEADI
-194 KNHVKSVSFGS
+194 KEH
-205 RSKSTALITAVKA
+205 SKSISFAKSTTSSAKKNAVQA
-218 NSDNTYTFTDK
+218 NSDGTYTFTDK
-229 NKVLKDFDAS
+229 NNVLSDFDAA

-249 GNTLKIKAENGKTAV
+249 GNALKIKADSGKTAV
-264 VTLVQ
+264 VTLTQ

-276 ELTGFLTLTN
+276 ELTGFLTLTS

-291 LAELQADPRKYY
+291 LAELKADPRKYY
-303 VAVKGV
+303 AAVKGV

-314 EIVKTSEDGIV
+314 EIIKTSEDGIV
-325 ANISFTVTGN
+325 ADIEFIVLGN
-335 GKTYNVETDKNGKI
+335 GKTYKVKTDRNGKI
-349 YIPDLAAGEY
+349 NIPDLAAGEY
-359 TVTEVVPVRYEKQQT
+359 TVTEVVPARYEKQQT

-404 EDGVNGDRT
+404 EDGENGGRT

-427 NDEGIAVLSDIP
+427 NGEGTAVLSDIP
-439 VYDSN
+439 VYDKD
-444 NNKIVY
+444 NKKIAY

-469 TLTADVTTSKV
+469 TLTADSTASKT
-480 FKNTLKK
+480 FKNALKK

-496 SENGDSQGNASLAGA
+496 SENGDPQGNASLAGA

-518 GELIDKYTTDEN
+518 GELINTYTTDEK
-530 GYFKTKEY
+530 GYFKTREY

-554 LLDETVYHVGAEPEN
+554 RLDPTVYSIGAEAEN
-569 YIIENNSIE
+569 YTIESNLISVNV
-578 LTVFEDIIKG
+578 TEDVIKG

-614 YLKSAESYEN
+614 YLKSSGSYES
-624 AKESE
+624 AKDSE
-629 KDYLVCD
+629 RDYLVCD
-636 ENGCAQTKPLPYG
+636 ENGFAATKTLPYG
-649 TYTIHQTKGWEN
+649 TYTVHQTKGWEN

-679 FYLINDSVLSSLVKI
+679 FYLINDAVLTSYVRI
-694 IKKDAETGNI
+694 VKKDAETGNL
-704 IPVSGIGFKIWD
+704 IPVSGIGFKVWD
-716 CNNSCYVSQKINY
+716 CKNSRYVEQKINY
-729 PSETVLDTFY
+729 PSEMILDVFY
-739 TDATGTLMLPNEL
+739 TDESGTLTLPNEL
-752 VYEDYELHEV
+752 VYGDYKLHEV

-767 YFLGNE
+767 YFLGSE
-773 AVPFS
+773 AVPFT

-791 NVPQKGRISVQK
+791 NKAQKGKISVQK
-803 TGDVFASADSASSAY
+803 TGDIFAGVNIASSAY
-818 TDENG
+818 ADENG
-823 NVIENPITYTPV
+823 NVIESPVTYTPV
-835 FSESGLANAVFQV
+835 FSESGLANAVFQI

-862 ANAGDIVAELVT
+862 ANAGDIVAEIAT

-880 ETDLIYLGK
+880 ETDPLYLGK

-898 DGYFMNNEIQSVELT
+898 DGYVLNGESQFIELT
-913 YAGQEVEIRDTVNA
+913 YAGQEVEIRDTVNIS
-927 GFVNDYQKVEISLEK
+927 FVNEYQRAEISLEK
-942 IMENDDSFNIYGKDC
+942 IMENDESFNIYGKDC

-964 LFAAEDITAADGTV
+964 LFAAEDLTAADGTV
-978 IPADGLISEINLD
+978 IPADGLISEISLD
-991 ENMTAKFDVQLPF
+991 ENMTVKFDVQLPF
-1004 SKYYVQEIATD
+1004 GKYYVQEIGTD
-1015 EHYILNDEKYLV
+1015 EHYVLNGEKYLV

-1042 CGQFENILKRG
+1042 CGTFENRLKRG
-1053 TVKGLKVNEA
+1053 KIEGIKTNESGG
-1063 NEPLESALFGLFA
+1063 PLENALFGLFA

-1090 AKSDDM
+1090 AKSDDK
-1096 GCFSFTDIPFG
+1096 GCFSFADIPFG

-1120 VLSKESYP
+1120 ILSDESYP
-1128 VAVSENDEIIRI
+1128 VTVSENDEIIRI

-1149 EISKRNAEG
+1149 EISKRDADG

-1167 LVDDKGTIVDEWT
+1167 LLDDKGTVVDEWT

-1185 HIVTKL
+1185 HIVAKHS
-1191 PAGKYILKE
+1191 AGKYILKE

-1206 YMLATDICFEVLVD
+1206 YILATDICFEVLND
-1220 GTVIVDGI
+1220 GTVTVDGA

-1244 DEAVPKEIPQ
+1244 DEAEQKEMPQ

-1271 IAGGLAGLC
+1271 IAGGLSGLC
-1280 ALLISHK
+1280 AMLVSCK
-1287 IQKRKELERIRTE
+1287 IRKRKELERIRTE

-1308 PDFIEKNED
+1308 PDFIDKD

>member
-1 MSKTVMR
+1 MKKIRIR
-8 AISLISVIAIIFT
+8 ALSLITLFALFVT
-21 MLPTAF
+21 MLPTG
-27 TAFAAETKVQ
+27 FAVSAAYEAKIQ
-37 IENADALATK
+37 IENANELGIK
-47 KDITIGDGYKVR
+47 KDLIIGNGYRINK
-59 AEDYWCMI
+59 ADYWTMI
-67 HTSDSMRAVYC
+67 HTADSMKAVYC
-78 MEPGK
+78 LEAGAHV
-83 SVESGDKYNEDAANN
+83 SSGDSYTEDSAKEYLNN
-98 YLKKVRNPI
+98 VKNDTLNS
-107 LDATEIQSL
+107 DEIGIVL
-116 IGRVFLY
+116 GEVFLY
-123 AYTGKL
+123 AFTGELTSVEAYYKYT
-129 DTVDSYYRYAA
+129 A

-146 EVLVGQRDIDFNRIS
+146 EALVGQRDINFNRVD

-171 DNFQNDYAAQIV
+171 DNFQSDYAAQIV
-183 SGYYYEYEAAI
+183 SGYYYEYEADI
-194 KNHVKSVSFGS
+194 KEH
-205 RSKSTALITAVKA
+205 SKSISFAKSTTSSAKKNAVQA
-218 NSDNTYTFTDK
+218 NSDGTYTFTDK
-229 NKVLKDFDAS
+229 NNVLSDFDAA

-249 GNTLKIKAENGKTAV
+249 GNALKIKADSGKTAV
-264 VTLVQ
+264 VTLTQ

-276 ELTGFLTLTN
+276 ELTGFLTLTS

-291 LAELQADPRKYY
+291 LAELKADPRKYY
-303 VAVKGV
+303 AAVKGV

-314 EIVKTSEDGIV
+314 EIIKTSEDGIV
-325 ANISFTVTGN
+325 ADIEFIVLGN
-335 GKTYNVETDKNGKI
+335 GKTYKVKTDRNGKI
-349 YIPDLAAGEY
+349 NIPDLAAGEY
-359 TVTEVVPVRYEKQQT
+359 TVTEVVPARYEKQQT

-404 EDGVNGDRT
+404 EDGENGGRT

-427 NDEGIAVLSDIP
+427 NGEGTAVLSDIP
-439 VYDSN
+439 VYDKD
-444 NNKIVY
+444 NKKIAY

-469 TLTADVTTSKV
+469 TLTADSTASKT
-480 FKNTLKK
+480 FKNALKK

-496 SENGDSQGNASLAGA
+496 SENGDPQGNASLAGA

-518 GELIDKYTTDEN
+518 GELINTYTTDEK
-530 GYFKTKEY
+530 GYFKTREY

-554 LLDETVYHVGAEPEN
+554 RLDPTVYSIGAEAEN
-569 YIIENNSIE
+569 YTIESNLISVNV
-578 LTVFEDIIKG
+578 TEDVIKG

-614 YLKSAESYEN
+614 YLKSSGSYES
-624 AKESE
+624 AKDSE
-629 KDYLVCD
+629 RDYLVCD
-636 ENGCAQTKPLPYG
+636 ENGFAATKTLPYG
-649 TYTIHQTKGWEN
+649 TYTVHQTKGWEN

-674 NEKEY
+674 SEKEY
-679 FYLINDSVLSSLVKI
+679 FYLINDAVLTSYVRI
-694 IKKDAETGNI
+694 VKKDAETGNL
-704 IPVSGIGFKIWD
+704 IPVSGIGFKVWD
-716 CNNSCYVSQKINY
+716 CKNSRYVEQKINY
-729 PSETVLDTFY
+729 PTEMILDVFY
-739 TDATGTLMLPNEL
+739 TDESGTLTLPNEL
-752 VYEDYELHEV
+752 VYGDYELHEV

-767 YFLGNE
+767 YFLGSE
-773 AVPFS
+773 AVPFT

-791 NVPQKGRISVQK
+791 NKAQKGKISVQK
-803 TGDVFASADSASSAY
+803 TGDIFAGVNIASSAY
-818 TDENG
+818 ADENG
-823 NVIENPITYTPV
+823 NVIESPVTYTPV
-835 FSESGLANAVFQV
+835 FSESGLANAVFQI

-862 ANAGDIVAELVT
+862 ANAGDIVAEIAT

-880 ETDLIYLGK
+880 ETDPLYLGK

-898 DGYFMNNEIQSVELT
+898 DGYVLNGESQFIELT

-927 GFVNDYQKVEISLEK
+927 EFFNEYQGVEITLSKL
-942 IMENDDSFNIYGKDC
+942 MEQDELFNIGNSDE

-964 LFAAEDITAADGTV
+964 LFAAEDLTAADGTV
-978 IPADGLISEINLD
+978 IPADGLISEISLD
-991 ENMTAKFDVQLPF
+991 ENMTVKFDVQLPF
-1004 SKYYVQEIATD
+1004 GKYYVQEIGTD
-1015 EHYILNDEKYLV
+1015 EHYVLNGEKYLV

-1042 CGQFENILKRG
+1042 CGTFENRLKRG
-1053 TVKGLKVNEA
+1053 KIEGIKTNESGG
-1063 NEPLESALFGLFA
+1063 PLENALFGLFA

-1090 AKSDDM
+1090 AKSDDK
-1096 GCFSFTDIPFG
+1096 GCFSFADIPFG

-1120 VLSKESYP
+1120 ILSDESYP
-1128 VAVSENDEIIRI
+1128 VTISENDEIIRI

-1149 EISKRNAEG
+1149 EISKRDADG

-1167 LVDDKGTIVDEWT
+1167 LLNSNGKVIEQWV

-1185 HIVTKL
+1185 HIVAKL
-1191 PAGKYILKE
+1191 SAGKYILKE

-1206 YMLATDICFEVLVD
+1206 YILATDICFEVLND
-1220 GTVIVDGI
+1220 GTVKVDGA

-1244 DEAVPKEIPQ
+1244 DEAEQKELPQ

-1271 IAGGLAGLC
+1271 IAGGLSGLC
-1280 ALLISHK
+1280 AMLVSCK
-1287 IQKRKELERIRTE
+1287 IRKRKELERIRTE

-1308 PDFIEKNED
+1308 PDFIDKD

>member
-1 MSKTVMR
+1 MKKIRIR
-8 AISLISVIAIIFT
+8 ALSLITLFALLVT
-21 MLPTAF
+21 MLPTG
-27 TAFAAETKVQ
+27 FAVSAAYETKIQ
-37 IENADALATK
+37 IENANELGIK
-47 KDITIGDGYKVR
+47 KDLIIGNGYRINK
-59 AEDYWCMI
+59 ADYWTMI
-67 HTSDSMRAVYC
+67 HTADSMKAVYC
-78 MEPGK
+78 LEAGAHV
-83 SVESGDKYNEDAANN
+83 SSGDSYTEDSAKEYLNN
-98 YLKKVRNPI
+98 VKNDTLNS
-107 LDATEIQSL
+107 DEIGIVL
-116 IGRVFLY
+116 GEVFLY
-123 AYTGKL
+123 AFTGELTSVEAYYKYT
-129 DTVDSYYRYAA
+129 A

-146 EVLVGQRDIDFNRIS
+146 EALVGQRDINFNRVD

-171 DNFQNDYAAQIV
+171 DNFQSDYAAQIV
-183 SGYYYEYEAAI
+183 SGYYYEYEADI
-194 KNHVKSVSFGS
+194 KEH
-205 RSKSTALITAVKA
+205 SKSISFAKSTTSSAKKNAVQA
-218 NSDNTYTFTDK
+218 NSDGTYTFTDK
-229 NKVLKDFDAS
+229 NNVLSDFDAA

-249 GNTLKIKAENGKTAV
+249 GNALKIKADSGKTAV
-264 VTLVQ
+264 VTLTQ

-276 ELTGFLTLTN
+276 ELTGFLTLTS

-291 LAELQADPRKYY
+291 LAELKADPRKYY
-303 VAVKGV
+303 AAVKGV

-314 EIVKTSEDGIV
+314 EIIKTSEDGIV
-325 ANISFTVTGN
+325 ADIEFIVLGN
-335 GKTYNVETDKNGKI
+335 GKTYKVKTDRNGKI
-349 YIPDLAAGEY
+349 NIPDLAAGEY
-359 TVTEVVPVRYEKQQT
+359 TVTEVVPARYEKQQT

-404 EDGVNGDRT
+404 EDGENGGRT

-427 NDEGIAVLSDIP
+427 NGEGTAVLSDIP
-439 VYDSN
+439 VYDKD
-444 NNKIVY
+444 NKKIAY

-469 TLTADVTTSKV
+469 TLTADSTASKT
-480 FKNTLKK
+480 FKNALKK

-496 SENGDSQGNASLAGA
+496 SENGDPQGNASLAGA

-518 GELIDKYTTDEN
+518 GELIDTYTTDEK
-530 GYFKTKEY
+530 GYFKTREY

-554 LLDETVYHVGAEPEN
+554 RLDPTVYSVGAEAEN

-614 YLKSAESYEN
+614 YLKSSGSYES
-624 AKESE
+624 AKDSE

-636 ENGCAQTKPLPYG
+636 ENDFAATKTLLYG
-649 TYTIHQTKGWEN
+649 TYTVHQTKGWEN

-679 FYLINDSVLSSLVKI
+679 FYLINDAVLTSYVRI
-694 IKKDAETGNI
+694 VKKDAETGNL
-704 IPVSGIGFKIWD
+704 IPVSGIGFKVWD
-716 CNNSCYVSQKINY
+716 CKNSRYVEQKINY
-729 PSETVLDTFY
+729 PSEMILDVFY
-739 TDATGTLMLPNEL
+739 TDESGTLTLPNEL
-752 VYEDYELHEV
+752 VYGDYKLHEV

-767 YFLGNE
+767 YFLGSE
-773 AVPFS
+773 AVPFT

-803 TGDVFASADSASSAY
+803 TGNTFVSAAVSSSAY

-823 NVIENPITYTPV
+823 NVIESPVTYTPV
-835 FSESGLANAVFQV
+835 FSESGLANAVFQI
-848 IASEDIITADGTVR
+848 IAGEDIITADGTVR
-862 ANAGDIVAELVT
+862 ANAGDIVAEIAT

-880 ETDLIYLGK
+880 ETDPLYLGK

-898 DGYFMNNEIQSVELT
+898 DGYVLNGESQFIELT
-913 YAGQEVEIRDTVNA
+913 YAGQEVEIRDTVNIS
-927 GFVNDYQKVEISLEK
+927 FVNEYQRAEISLEK
-942 IMENDDSFNIYGKDC
+942 IMENDESFNIYGKDC

-964 LFAAEDITAADGTV
+964 LFAAEDLTAADGTV
-978 IPADGLISEINLD
+978 IPADGLISEISLD
-991 ENMTAKFDVQLPF
+991 ENMTVKFDVQLPF
-1004 SKYYVQEIATD
+1004 GKYYVQEIGTD
-1015 EHYILNDEKYLV
+1015 EHYVLNGEKYLV

-1042 CGQFENILKRG
+1042 CGTFENRLKRG
-1053 TVKGLKVNEA
+1053 KIEGIKTNESGG
-1063 NEPLESALFGLFA
+1063 PLENALFGLFA

-1090 AKSDDM
+1090 AKSDDK
-1096 GCFSFTDIPFG
+1096 GCFSFADIPFG

-1120 VLSKESYP
+1120 ILSDESYP
-1128 VAVSENDEIIRI
+1128 VTVSENDEIIRI

-1149 EISKRNAEG
+1149 EISKRDADG

-1167 LVDDKGTIVDEWT
+1167 LLDDKGTVVDEWT

-1185 HIVTKL
+1185 HIVAKHS
-1191 PAGKYILKE
+1191 AGKYILKE

-1206 YMLATDICFEVLVD
+1206 YILATDICFEVLND
-1220 GTVIVDGI
+1220 GTVTVDGA

-1244 DEAVPKEIPQ
+1244 DEAEQKEMPQ

-1271 IAGGLAGLC
+1271 IAGGLSGLC
-1280 ALLISHK
+1280 AMLVSCK
-1287 IQKRKELERIRTE
+1287 IRKRKELERIRTE

-1308 PDFIEKNED
+1308 PDFIDKD

>member
-1 MSKTVMR
+1 MKKIRIR
-8 AISLISVIAIIFT
+8 ALSLITLFALFVT
-21 MLPTAF
+21 MLPTG
-27 TAFAAETKVQ
+27 FAVSAAYEAKIQ
-37 IENADALATK
+37 IENANELGIK
-47 KDITIGDGYKVR
+47 KDLIIGNGYRINK
-59 AEDYWCMI
+59 ADYWTMI
-67 HTSDSMRAVYC
+67 HTADSMKAVYC
-78 MEPGK
+78 LEAGAHV
-83 SVESGDKYNEDAANN
+83 SSGDSYTEDSAKEYLNN
-98 YLKKVRNPI
+98 VKNDTLNS
-107 LDATEIQSL
+107 DEIGIVL
-116 IGRVFLY
+116 GEVFLY
-123 AYTGKL
+123 AFTGELTSVEAYYKYT
-129 DTVDSYYRYAA
+129 A

-146 EVLVGQRDIDFNRIS
+146 EALVGQRDINFNRVD

-171 DNFQNDYAAQIV
+171 DNFQSDYAAQIV
-183 SGYYYEYEAAI
+183 SGYYYEYEADI
-194 KNHVKSVSFGS
+194 KEH
-205 RSKSTALITAVKA
+205 SKSISFAKSTTSSAKKNAVQA
-218 NSDNTYTFTDK
+218 NSDGTYTFTDK
-229 NKVLKDFDAS
+229 NNVLSDFDAA

-249 GNTLKIKAENGKTAV
+249 GNALKIKADSGKTAV
-264 VTLVQ
+264 VTLTQ

-276 ELTGFLTLTN
+276 ELTGFLTLTS

-291 LAELQADPRKYY
+291 LAELKADPRKYY
-303 VAVKGV
+303 AAVKGV

-314 EIVKTSEDGIV
+314 EIIKTSEDGIV
-325 ANISFTVTGN
+325 ADIEFIVLGN
-335 GKTYNVETDKNGKI
+335 GKTYKVKTDRNGKI
-349 YIPDLAAGEY
+349 NIPDLAAGEY
-359 TVTEVVPVRYEKQQT
+359 TVTEVVPARYEKQQT

-404 EDGVNGDRT
+404 EDGENGGRT

-427 NDEGIAVLSDIP
+427 NGEGTAVLSDIP
-439 VYDSN
+439 VYDKD
-444 NNKIVY
+444 NKKIAY

-469 TLTADVTTSKV
+469 TLTADSTASKT
-480 FKNTLKK
+480 FKNALKK

-496 SENGDSQGNASLAGA
+496 SENGDPQGNASLAGA

-518 GELIDKYTTDEN
+518 GELINTYTTDEK
-530 GYFKTKEY
+530 GYFKTREY

-554 LLDETVYHVGAEPEN
+554 RLDPTVYSIGAEAEN
-569 YIIENNSIE
+569 YTIESNLISVNV
-578 LTVFEDIIKG
+578 TEDVIKG

-614 YLKSAESYEN
+614 YLKSSGSYES
-624 AKESE
+624 AKDSE
-629 KDYLVCD
+629 RDYLVCD
-636 ENGCAQTKPLPYG
+636 ENGFAATKTLPYG
-649 TYTIHQTKGWEN
+649 TYTVHQTKGWEN

-674 NEKEY
+674 SEKEY
-679 FYLINDSVLSSLVKI
+679 FYLINDAVLTSYVRI
-694 IKKDAETGNI
+694 VKKDAETGNL
-704 IPVSGIGFKIWD
+704 IPVSGIGFKVWD
-716 CNNSCYVSQKINY
+716 CKNSRYVEQKINY
-729 PSETVLDTFY
+729 PTEMILDVFY
-739 TDATGTLMLPNEL
+739 TDESGTLTLPNEL
-752 VYEDYELHEV
+752 VYGDYELHEV

-767 YFLGNE
+767 YFLGSE
-773 AVPFS
+773 AVPFT

-791 NVPQKGRISVQK
+791 NKAQKGKISVQK
-803 TGDVFASADSASSAY
+803 TGDIFAGVNIASSAY
-818 TDENG
+818 ADENG
-823 NVIENPITYTPV
+823 NVIESPVTYTPV
-835 FSESGLANAVFQV
+835 FSESGLANAVFQI

-862 ANAGDIVAELVT
+862 ANAGDIVAEIAT

-880 ETDLIYLGK
+880 ETDPLYLGK

-898 DGYFMNNEIQSVELT
+898 DGYVLNGESQFIELT

-927 GFVNDYQKVEISLEK
+927 EFFNEYQGVEITLSKL
-942 IMENDDSFNIYGKDC
+942 MEQDELFNIGNSDE

-964 LFAAEDITAADGTV
+964 LFAAEDLTAADGTV
-978 IPADGLISEINLD
+978 IPADGLISEISLD

-1004 SKYYVQEIATD
+1004 GKYYVQEIGTD
-1015 EHYILNDEKYLV
+1015 EHYVLNGEKYLV

-1042 CGQFENILKRG
+1042 CGTFENRLKRG
-1053 TVKGLKVNEA
+1053 KIEGIKTNESGG
-1063 NEPLESALFGLFA
+1063 PLENALFGLFA

-1090 AKSDDM
+1090 AKSDDK
-1096 GCFSFTDIPFG
+1096 GCFSFADIPFG

-1120 VLSKESYP
+1120 ILSDESYP
-1128 VAVSENDEIIRI
+1128 VTISENDEIIRI

-1149 EISKRNAEG
+1149 EISKRDADG

-1167 LVDDKGTIVDEWT
+1167 LLNSNGKVIEQWV

-1185 HIVTKL
+1185 HIVAKL
-1191 PAGKYILKE
+1191 SAGKYILKE

-1206 YMLATDICFEVLVD
+1206 YILATDICFEVLND
-1220 GTVIVDGI
+1220 GTVKVDGA

-1244 DEAVPKEIPQ
+1244 DEAEQKELPQ

-1271 IAGGLAGLC
+1271 IAGGLSGLC
-1280 ALLISHK
+1280 AMLVSCK
-1287 IQKRKELERIRTE
+1287 IRKRKELERIRTE

-1308 PDFIEKNED
+1308 PDFIDKD

>member
-1 MSKTVMR
+1 MKKIRIR
-8 AISLISVIAIIFT
+8 ALSLITLFALLVT
-21 MLPTAF
+21 MLPTG
-27 TAFAAETKVQ
+27 FAVSAAYETKIQ
-37 IENADALATK
+37 IENANELGIK
-47 KDITIGDGYKVR
+47 KDLIIGNGYRINK
-59 AEDYWCMI
+59 ADYWTMI
-67 HTSDSMRAVYC
+67 HTVDSMKAVYC
-78 MEPGK
+78 LEAGAHV
-83 SVESGDKYNEDAANN
+83 SSGDSYTEDSANKYLESLATAE
-98 YLKKVRNPI
+98 
-107 LDATEIQSL
+107 LDADDIRNL

-123 AYTGKL
+123 AFTGELTSVEAYYKYT
-129 DTVDSYYRYAA
+129 A

-146 EVLVGQRDIDFNRIS
+146 EALVGQRDINFNRVD

-171 DNFQNDYAAQIV
+171 DNFQSDYAAQIV
-183 SGYYYEYEAAI
+183 SGYYYEYEADI
-194 KNHVKSVSFGS
+194 KEH
-205 RSKSTALITAVKA
+205 SKSISFAKSTTSSAKKNAVQA
-218 NSDNTYTFTDK
+218 NSDGTYTFTDK
-229 NKVLKDFDAS
+229 NNVLSDFDAA

-249 GNTLKIKAENGKTAV
+249 GNALKIKADSGKTAV
-264 VTLVQ
+264 VTLTQ

-276 ELTGFLTLTN
+276 ELTGFLTLTS

-291 LAELQADPRKYY
+291 LAELKADPRKYY
-303 VAVKGV
+303 AAVKGV

-314 EIVKTSEDGIV
+314 EIIKTSEDGIV
-325 ANISFTVTGN
+325 ADIEFIVLGN
-335 GKTYNVETDKNGKI
+335 GKTYKVKTDRNGKI
-349 YIPDLAAGEY
+349 NIPDLAAGEY
-359 TVTEVVPVRYEKQQT
+359 TVTEVVPARYEKQQT

-404 EDGVNGDRT
+404 EDGENGGRT

-427 NDEGIAVLSDIP
+427 NGEGTAVLSDIP
-439 VYDSN
+439 VYDKD
-444 NNKIVY
+444 NKKIAY

-469 TLTADVTTSKV
+469 TLTADSTASKT
-480 FKNTLKK
+480 FKNALKK

-496 SENGDSQGNASLAGA
+496 SENGDLQGNASLAGA

-518 GELIDKYTTDEN
+518 GELINTYTTDEK
-530 GYFKTKEY
+530 GYFKTREY

-554 LLDETVYHVGAEPEN
+554 RLDPTVYSIGAEAEN
-569 YIIENNSIE
+569 YTIESNLISVNV
-578 LTVFEDIIKG
+578 TEDVIKG

-614 YLKSAESYEN
+614 YLKSSGSYES
-624 AKESE
+624 AKDSE
-629 KDYLVCD
+629 RDYLVCD
-636 ENGCAQTKPLPYG
+636 ENGFAATKTLPYG
-649 TYTIHQTKGWEN
+649 TYTVHQTKGWEN

-679 FYLINDSVLSSLVKI
+679 FYLINDAVLTSYVRI
-694 IKKDAETGNI
+694 VKKDAETGNL
-704 IPVSGIGFKIWD
+704 IPVSGIGFKVWD
-716 CNNSCYVSQKINY
+716 CKNSRYVEQKINY
-729 PSETVLDTFY
+729 PSEMILDVFY
-739 TDATGTLMLPNEL
+739 TDESGTLTLPNEL
-752 VYEDYELHEV
+752 VYGDYKLHEV

-767 YFLGNE
+767 YFLGSE
-773 AVPFS
+773 AVPFT

-803 TGDVFASADSASSAY
+803 TGNTFVSAAVSSSAY

-823 NVIENPITYTPV
+823 NVIESPVTYTPV
-835 FSESGLANAVFQV
+835 FSESGLANAVFQI
-848 IASEDIITADGTVR
+848 IAGEDIITADGTVR
-862 ANAGDIVAELVT
+862 ANAGDIVAEIAT

-880 ETDLIYLGK
+880 ETDPLYLGK

-898 DGYFMNNEIQSVELT
+898 DGYVLNGESQFIELT
-913 YAGQEVEIRDTVNA
+913 YAGQEVEIRDTVNIS
-927 GFVNDYQKVEISLEK
+927 FVNEYQRAEISLEK
-942 IMENDDSFNIYGKDC
+942 IMENDESFNIYGKDC

-964 LFAAEDITAADGTV
+964 LFAAEDLTAADGTV
-978 IPADGLISEINLD
+978 IPADGLISEISLD
-991 ENMTAKFDVQLPF
+991 ENMTVKFDVQLPF
-1004 SKYYVQEIATD
+1004 GKYYVQEIGTD
-1015 EHYILNDEKYLV
+1015 EHYVLNGEKYLV

-1042 CGQFENILKRG
+1042 CGTFENRLKRG
-1053 TVKGLKVNEA
+1053 KIEGIKTNESGG
-1063 NEPLESALFGLFA
+1063 PLENALFGLFA

-1090 AKSDDM
+1090 AKSDDK
-1096 GCFSFTDIPFG
+1096 GCFSFADIPFG

-1120 VLSKESYP
+1120 ILSDESYP
-1128 VAVSENDEIIRI
+1128 VTISENDEIIRI

-1149 EISKRNAEG
+1149 EISKRDADG

-1167 LVDDKGTIVDEWT
+1167 LLNSNGKVIEQWV

-1185 HIVTKL
+1185 HIVAKL
-1191 PAGKYILKE
+1191 SAGKYILKE

-1206 YMLATDICFEVLVD
+1206 YILATDICFEVLND
-1220 GTVIVDGI
+1220 GTVKVDGA

-1244 DEAVPKEIPQ
+1244 DEAEQKELPQ

-1271 IAGGLAGLC
+1271 IAGGLSGLC
-1280 ALLISHK
+1280 AMLVSCK
-1287 IQKRKELERIRTE
+1287 IRKRKELERIRTE

-1308 PDFIEKNED
+1308 PDFIDKD